1 MPDNQFN
8 PGPYG
13 SASTSYSS
21 ASGPNPQS
29 APSAATTWASP
40 GQNAGILPPTDQ
52 KSLIS
57 KPGLGLSVFW
67 LVLGLITLAVGA
79 GLASLNLTDA
89 TLPSLSSFSPG
100 TSKSAQLE
108 ANRTYAFY
116 AASTKLDSARKTSCV
131 VSGPDGYSPTVTNAN
146 SSEELQL
153 NRSYY
158 KVATFSPN
166 KSGSYSFACSN
177 PNLDRADVFAIADIT
192 DTTTVTS
199 SNDLIYARIFVGAGA
214 FLGLV
219 GLGLGIFG
227 VIALIRKLKARRN
240 FTDGLPAQ
248 GEDSASA
255 SSGAFSSYVP
265 TTPGQDPLGF
275 QAPGVAYQGPGA
287 ADAAAASQWAAA
299 GAGAGAAAAP
309 QWGASQGQ
317 WEAQAQAS
325 QAQASQAQASQA
337 QAFQAQSFQ
346 AQSSPAAQSQASAP
360 EVQAS
365 AQSSHSSAQ
374 AASAHSAPQAPNPYV
389 TAQAQQAPAS
399 QNTQAKGHAQPAQ
412 PARPA
417 QPAQPQANPYVTAHA
432 QPGQPIEVYGQQATQ
447 PLNPYLTQPQ
457 PQAQAQAQASVAQS
471 AAQAGSPAG
480 AQVGTPAGAHA
491 GSPAAAQGNAQA
503 GAQGNAQAGAQ
514 TGSPAGAQNQNAA
527 GYWPVPNFAPS
538 DQAAQPSAAQPGQPS
553 QFGQFGQ
560 PDQFGQPAQ
569 APQGYGQVP
578 QGYGQPVQGYGQIP
592 QGYGQAQSAQQ
603 PQSYTQP
610 AQPAQ
615 APQVPQG
622 YGQAQPGQSAQPGQ
636 PVHGYGQP
644 VQPGQPIEV
653 YGQQATQP
661 LNPYLTQPQPQPQ
674 PQAQPS
680 VAPSAAQAPQGY
692 GRPVQGYGQ
701 VPQGYGQVPQGYGQP
716 VQQPAQVPEVNQL
729 EHPNQPGR
737 PTQPLEPT
745 NDTRVIAS
753 PTDTNQVVFEP
764 ANPVSKPAA
773 SQPATSQQAGA
784 NEEVEETDQ
793 RPVDAMYTDPTRVI
807 STTEAANRHN

>member
-40 GQNAGILPPTDQ
+40 GQNAGILPPTNQ
-52 KSLIS
+52 KSLIG

-177 PNLDRADVFAIADIT
+177 PNLDRADVFAIADVT

-255 SSGAFSSYVP
+255 SSGAFSGYVP
-265 TTPGQDPLGF
+265 TTPGQAPLGF
-275 QAPGVAYQGPGA
+275 QAQGVASQGVASQGP
-287 ADAAAASQWAAA
+287 DAAAASQWAAA
-299 GAGAGAAAAP
+299 GAGAAGTAAATAGTAATAAP

-317 WEAQAQAS
+317 WEAQAQSS
-325 QAQASQAQASQA
+325 QTQA
-337 QAFQAQSFQ
+337 FQ
-346 AQSSPAAQSQASAP
+346 AQSSPAAQSQASA
-360 EVQAS
+360 
-365 AQSSHSSAQ
+365 QSSNSSAQ

-389 TAQAQQAPAS
+389 TVQAQPG
-399 QNTQAKGHAQPAQ
+399 QNV
-412 PARPA
+412 
-417 QPAQPQANPYVTAHA
+417 QPAQPQANPYVTVQA
-432 QPGQPIEVYGQQATQ
+432 QQA
-447 PLNPYLTQPQ
+447 P
-457 PQAQAQAQASVAQS
+457 AS
-471 AAQAGSPAG
+471 
-480 AQVGTPAGAHA
+480 
-491 GSPAAAQGNAQA
+491 
-503 GAQGNAQAGAQ
+503 
-514 TGSPAGAQNQNAA
+514 
-527 GYWPVPNFAPS
+527 
-538 DQAAQPSAAQPGQPS
+538 
-553 QFGQFGQ
+553 
-560 PDQFGQPAQ
+560 QPAQ
-569 APQGYGQVP
+569 PQSY
-578 QGYGQPVQGYGQIP
+578 
-592 QGYGQAQSAQQ
+592 AQSAQ
-603 PQSYTQP
+603 P
-610 AQPAQ
+610 AQPQ
-615 APQVPQG
+615 ANP
-622 YGQAQPGQSAQPGQ
+622 YITAQAQPGQN
-636 PVHGYGQP
+636 

-661 LNPYLTQPQPQPQ
+661 LNPYLTQPQAQAQASVAQSAAQAGTPAGTQVGTPAGAQAGSPAGAQGQNAAGYWPVPNFAPSGQAGQPSQPDQFGQPGQAGQPTQVSQGYGQVPQGYGQPVQPQSYAQSAQPAQAPQVPQGYGQAQPGQPIEVYGQQATQPLNPYLTQLQPQTQPQ

-701 VPQGYGQVPQGYGQP
+701 VPQGYGQAQP
-716 VQQPAQVPEVNQL
+716 VQPAQSVQQPAQVPGVSQL

-807 STTEAANRHN
+807 STTEAANRYN

>member
-13 SASTSYSS
+13 AASTSYSS

-100 TSKSAQLE
+100 TSKSTQLE

-116 AASTKLDSARKTSCV
+116 AASTKLDSARQTSCV
-131 VSGPDGYSPTVTNAN
+131 VSGPDGYSPTVTTT
-146 SSEELQL
+146 SGEELKVS
-153 NRSYY
+153 RSYY

-166 KSGSYSFACSN
+166 KSGSYSFACSHPAN
-177 PNLDRADVFAIADIT
+177 IDRADVFAIADIT

-248 GEDSASA
+248 SEDSASA
-255 SSGAFSSYVP
+255 SSGAFSGYVP

-275 QAPGVAYQGPGA
+275 QAQGVASQAPGVASQAQGVAPQGP
-287 ADAAAASQWAAA
+287 DAAAASQWAAA
-299 GAGAGAAAAP
+299 GAGAAGTAAAAAP
-309 QWGASQGQ
+309 QWGAPQGQ
-317 WEAQAQAS
+317 WAAQAQSS
-325 QAQASQAQASQA
+325 QTQSSQT
-337 QAFQAQSFQ
+337 
-346 AQSSPAAQSQASAP
+346 QSSPAAQSQASA
-360 EVQAS
+360 
-365 AQSSHSSAQ
+365 QSSNSSAQ

-389 TAQAQQAPAS
+389 TVQAQSGQNVQPAQPQANPYVTVQPQQAPAS
-399 QNTQAKGHAQPAQ
+399 HNTQAKGHAQPAQ
-412 PARPA
+412 PA
-417 QPAQPQANPYVTAHA
+417 QPQANPYITAQA
-432 QPGQPIEVYGQQATQ
+432 QPGQNVQPGQPIEVYGQQATQ

-457 PQAQAQAQASVAQS
+457 PQAQAQAQAQASVAQS
-471 AAQAGSPAG
+471 AAQAGTPAG
-480 AQVGTPAGAHA
+480 TQVGTPAGA
-491 GSPAAAQGNAQA
+491 QA
-503 GAQGNAQAGAQ
+503 
-514 TGSPAGAQNQNAA
+514 GSPAGAQGQNAA

-538 DQAAQPSAAQPGQPS
+538 DQAAQPSQPGQA
-553 QFGQFGQ
+553 GQ
-560 PDQFGQPAQ
+560 PTQ
-569 APQGYGQVP
+569 ASQGYGQVP
-578 QGYGQPVQGYGQIP
+578 QGYDQPVQPPANPYVTA
-592 QGYGQAQSAQQ
+592 QAQQAPASQPAQ
-603 PQSYTQP
+603 PQSYTQS

-622 YGQAQPGQSAQPGQ
+622 YGQLQPGQ

-661 LNPYLTQPQPQPQ
+661 LNPYLTQPQ
-674 PQAQPS
+674 AQPS
-680 VAPSAAQAPQGY
+680 VVPSAAQAAQGY
-692 GRPVQGYGQ
+692 GQQVQGYAQPVQGYGQ
-701 VPQGYGQVPQGYGQP
+701 VPQGYSRPAQP
-716 VQQPAQVPEVNQL
+716 VQQPTQVPGVSQL

-737 PTQPLEPT
+737 PTQPLQPT

-764 ANPVSKPAA
+764 AKSVSKPAA
-773 SQPATSQQAGA
+773 SQSPVSEHTGA

-807 STTEAANRHN
+807 STTEAANRYN

>member
-40 GQNAGILPPTDQ
+40 GQNAGILPPTNQ
-52 KSLIS
+52 KSLIG

-199 SNDLIYARIFVGAGA
+199 SNDLIYARIFVGVGI

-227 VIALIRKLKARRN
+227 VIALARKLKARRN
-240 FTDGLPAQ
+240 FTDGLPTQ
-248 GEDSASA
+248 GGDSTSA
-255 SSGAFSSYVP
+255 SSGAFNGYVP

-275 QAPGVAYQGPGA
+275 QAQGVAPQGP
-287 ADAAAASQWAAA
+287 DAAAASQWAAA
-299 GAGAGAAAAP
+299 GAGAAGTAAAAAP
-309 QWGASQGQ
+309 QWGAPQGQ
-317 WEAQAQAS
+317 WAAQAQSS
-325 QAQASQAQASQA
+325 QTQA
-337 QAFQAQSFQ
+337 FQ
-346 AQSSPAAQSQASAP
+346 AQSSPAAQSQASA
-360 EVQAS
+360 
-365 AQSSHSSAQ
+365 QSSNSSAQ

-389 TAQAQQAPAS
+389 TVQAQS
-399 QNTQAKGHAQPAQ
+399 GQNV
-412 PARPA
+412 
-417 QPAQPQANPYVTAHA
+417 QPAQPQANPYITAQA
-432 QPGQPIEVYGQQATQ
+432 QPGQNVQPGQPIEVYGQQATQ

-471 AAQAGSPAG
+471 AAQAGTPAG
-480 AQVGTPAGAHA
+480 TQVGTPAGA
-491 GSPAAAQGNAQA
+491 QA
-503 GAQGNAQAGAQ
+503 
-514 TGSPAGAQNQNAA
+514 GSPAGAQGQNAA

-538 DQAAQPSAAQPGQPS
+538 DQAAQPSQPGQS
-553 QFGQFGQ
+553 GQ
-560 PDQFGQPAQ
+560 PGQAGQPTQ
-569 APQGYGQVP
+569 ASQGYGQVP
-578 QGYGQPVQGYGQIP
+578 QGYGQPVQP
-592 QGYGQAQSAQQ
+592 QANPYVTAQAQQAPASQPAQAQSYAQ
-603 PQSYTQP
+603 S

-622 YGQAQPGQSAQPGQ
+622 YGQA
-636 PVHGYGQP
+636 
-644 VQPGQPIEV
+644 QPGQPIEV

-674 PQAQPS
+674 PQPS
-680 VAPSAAQAPQGY
+680 VVPSAAQAPQGY
-692 GRPVQGYGQ
+692 GRPAQPG
-701 VPQGYGQVPQGYGQP
+701 QGYGQVPQGYGQP
-716 VQQPAQVPEVNQL
+716 AQPAQPVQQPAQVPGVSQL

-737 PTQPLEPT
+737 PTQPLQPT

-753 PTDTNQVVFEP
+753 PTDTTQVVFEP
-764 ANPVSKPAA
+764 ANPVSKSPA
-773 SQPATSQQAGA
+773 SQSAVSQQAGA

-807 STTEAANRHN
+807 STTEAANRYN

>member
-116 AASTKLDSARKTSCV
+116 AASTKLDSARQTSCV
-131 VSGPDGYSPTVTNAN
+131 VSGPDGYSPTVTKAN
-146 SSEELQL
+146 SSEELKVS
-153 NRSYY
+153 RSYY

-227 VIALIRKLKARRN
+227 VIALVRKLKARRN

-255 SSGAFSSYVP
+255 SSGAFSGYVP
-265 TTPGQDPLGF
+265 TTPGQAPLGY
-275 QAPGVAYQGPGA
+275 QAPGVASQGP
-287 ADAAAASQWAAA
+287 DAAAASQWAAA
-299 GAGAGAAAAP
+299 GAGAAGTAAAAAP
-309 QWGASQGQ
+309 QWGAPQGQ
-317 WEAQAQAS
+317 WAAQAQSS
-325 QAQASQAQASQA
+325 QT
-337 QAFQAQSFQ
+337 
-346 AQSSPAAQSQASAP
+346 QSSPAAQSQASA
-360 EVQAS
+360 
-365 AQSSHSSAQ
+365 QSSNSSAQ

-389 TAQAQQAPAS
+389 TAQPQTNPYVTPQAQQAPAS
-399 QNTQAKGHAQPAQ
+399 QPAQ
-412 PARPA
+412 PQSYAQSAQPA
-417 QPAQPQANPYVTAHA
+417 QPAQPQANPYITA
-432 QPGQPIEVYGQQATQ
+432 
-447 PLNPYLTQPQ
+447 
-457 PQAQAQAQASVAQS
+457 
-471 AAQAGSPAG
+471 
-480 AQVGTPAGAHA
+480 
-491 GSPAAAQGNAQA
+491 
-503 GAQGNAQAGAQ
+503 
-514 TGSPAGAQNQNAA
+514 
-527 GYWPVPNFAPS
+527 
-538 DQAAQPSAAQPGQPS
+538 
-553 QFGQFGQ
+553 
-560 PDQFGQPAQ
+560 
-569 APQGYGQVP
+569 
-578 QGYGQPVQGYGQIP
+578 
-592 QGYGQAQSAQQ
+592 
-603 PQSYTQP
+603 
-610 AQPAQ
+610 
-615 APQVPQG
+615 
-622 YGQAQPGQSAQPGQ
+622 QAQPGQN
-636 PVHGYGQP
+636 

-661 LNPYLTQPQPQPQ
+661 LNPYLTQPQAQAQAQAQAPQVPQGYGQAQASVAQSAAQAGTPAGTQVGTPAGAHAGSPAGAQGQNAAGYWPVPNFTPSDQAAQPGQPGQAGQPTQASQGYGQVPQGYGQPVQPPANPYVTAQAQQAPASQTAQPQSYTQSAQPAQAPQVPQGYGQAQPGQNVQPGQPIEVYGQQATQPLNPYLTQ

-692 GRPVQGYGQ
+692 GRPAQPGQGYGQ
-701 VPQGYGQVPQGYGQP
+701 VPQGYGQAQP
-716 VQQPAQVPEVNQL
+716 VQPAQSVQQPAQVPGVSQL

-737 PTQPLEPT
+737 PTQPLQPT

-753 PTDTNQVVFEP
+753 PTDTTQVVFEP
-764 ANPVSKPAA
+764 ANPVSKSPVSQTAA
-773 SQPATSQQAGA
+773 SQQAGA

-807 STTEAANRHN
+807 STTEAANRYN

>member
-116 AASTKLDSARKTSCV
+116 AASTKLDSARQTSCV

-146 SSEELQL
+146 SSEELKVS
-153 NRSYY
+153 RSYY

-219 GLGLGIFG
+219 GLGLSIFG
-227 VIALIRKLKARRN
+227 VIALVRKLKARRN

-255 SSGAFSSYVP
+255 SSGAFSGYVP
-265 TTPGQDPLGF
+265 TTPGQAPLEF
-275 QAPGVAYQGPGA
+275 QAQGVASQGP
-287 ADAAAASQWAAA
+287 DAAAASQWAAA
-299 GAGAGAAAAP
+299 GAGAAGTAAAAAP
-309 QWGASQGQ
+309 QWGAPQGQ
-317 WEAQAQAS
+317 WAAQAQSS
-325 QAQASQAQASQA
+325 QT
-337 QAFQAQSFQ
+337 
-346 AQSSPAAQSQASAP
+346 QSSPAAQSQASA
-360 EVQAS
+360 
-365 AQSSHSSAQ
+365 QSSNSSAQ

-389 TAQAQQAPAS
+389 TAQAQS
-399 QNTQAKGHAQPAQ
+399 GQNGQPAH
-412 PARPA
+412 
-417 QPAQPQANPYVTAHA
+417 PQANPYVTAQA
-432 QPGQPIEVYGQQATQ
+432 QQAPASQTAQPQSYAQSTQPAQAQANPYITAQAQPGQNVQPGQPIEVYGQQATQ

-471 AAQAGSPAG
+471 AAQAGTPAG
-480 AQVGTPAGAHA
+480 TQVGTPAGAQA
-491 GSPAAAQGNAQA
+491 GAPATAQGNAQA
-503 GAQGNAQAGAQ
+503 G
-514 TGSPAGAQNQNAA
+514 SPAGAQGQNAA

-538 DQAAQPSAAQPGQPS
+538 DQAAQP
-553 QFGQFGQ
+553 GQFGQ
-560 PDQFGQPAQ
+560 LDQFGQTAQ

-578 QGYGQPVQGYGQIP
+578 QGYGQPVQP
-592 QGYGQAQSAQQ
+592 QANPYVTTQAQQAPASQTAQ
-603 PQSYTQP
+603 PQSYAQS

-622 YGQAQPGQSAQPGQ
+622 YGQAQPGQN
-636 PVHGYGQP
+636 

-674 PQAQPS
+674 PQTQPS
-680 VAPSAAQAPQGY
+680 VVPSAAQAPQGY
-692 GRPVQGYGQ
+692 GRPAQPGQGYGQ
-701 VPQGYGQVPQGYGQP
+701 VPQGYGQVPQGYGQAQP
-716 VQQPAQVPEVNQL
+716 VQPAQSVQQPAQVPGVSQL

-737 PTQPLEPT
+737 PTQPLQPT

-753 PTDTNQVVFEP
+753 PTDTAQVVFEP
-764 ANPVSKPAA
+764 ANPVYKSPA
-773 SQPATSQQAGA
+773 SQSAASQQAGA

-807 STTEAANRHN
+807 STTEAANRYN

>member
-40 GQNAGILPPTDQ
+40 GQNAGILPPTNQ
-52 KSLIS
+52 KSLIG

-131 VSGPDGYSPTVTNAN
+131 VSGPDGYSPTVTTT
-146 SSEELQL
+146 SGEELEVS
-153 NRSYY
+153 RSYY

-199 SNDLIYARIFVGAGA
+199 SNDLIYARIFVGTGA
-214 FLGLV
+214 FLGLL

-227 VIALIRKLKARRN
+227 VIALVRKLKARRN
-240 FTDGLPAQ
+240 FTDGLPTQ
-248 GEDSASA
+248 GGDSTSA
-255 SSGAFSSYVP
+255 SSGAFNGYVP
-265 TTPGQDPLGF
+265 TTPGQAPLEF
-275 QAPGVAYQGPGA
+275 QAQGVASQGP
-287 ADAAAASQWAAA
+287 DAAAASQWAAA
-299 GAGAGAAAAP
+299 GAGAAGTAGATAGTAATAAP

-317 WEAQAQAS
+317 WEAQAQSS
-325 QAQASQAQASQA
+325 QTQA
-337 QAFQAQSFQ
+337 FQ
-346 AQSSPAAQSQASAP
+346 AQSSPAAQSQASA
-360 EVQAS
+360 
-365 AQSSHSSAQ
+365 QSSNSSAQ

-389 TAQAQQAPAS
+389 TVQAQPQTNPYLTPQAQQAPAS
-399 QNTQAKGHAQPAQ
+399 QPAQ
-412 PARPA
+412 PQSYAQSA
-417 QPAQPQANPYVTAHA
+417 QPAQPQANPYITA
-432 QPGQPIEVYGQQATQ
+432 
-447 PLNPYLTQPQ
+447 
-457 PQAQAQAQASVAQS
+457 
-471 AAQAGSPAG
+471 
-480 AQVGTPAGAHA
+480 
-491 GSPAAAQGNAQA
+491 
-503 GAQGNAQAGAQ
+503 
-514 TGSPAGAQNQNAA
+514 
-527 GYWPVPNFAPS
+527 
-538 DQAAQPSAAQPGQPS
+538 
-553 QFGQFGQ
+553 
-560 PDQFGQPAQ
+560 
-569 APQGYGQVP
+569 
-578 QGYGQPVQGYGQIP
+578 
-592 QGYGQAQSAQQ
+592 
-603 PQSYTQP
+603 
-610 AQPAQ
+610 
-615 APQVPQG
+615 
-622 YGQAQPGQSAQPGQ
+622 QAQPGQN
-636 PVHGYGQP
+636 

-661 LNPYLTQPQPQPQ
+661 LNPYLTQPQAQPQ
-674 PQAQPS
+674 TQPS

-692 GRPVQGYGQ
+692 GRPAQPGQGYGQ
-701 VPQGYGQVPQGYGQP
+701 VPQGYGQAQP
-716 VQQPAQVPEVNQL
+716 VQPAQSVQQPAQVPGVSQL

-737 PTQPLEPT
+737 PTQPLQPT

-753 PTDTNQVVFEP
+753 PTDTTQVVFEP
-764 ANPVSKPAA
+764 ANPVSKSPA
-773 SQPATSQQAGA
+773 SQSAASQQAGA

-807 STTEAANRHN
+807 STTEAANRYN

>member
-13 SASTSYSS
+13 AASTSYSS

-100 TSKSAQLE
+100 TSKSTQLE

-219 GLGLGIFG
+219 GLGLSIFG
-227 VIALIRKLKARRN
+227 VIALARKLKARRN

-248 GEDSASA
+248 SEDSASA
-255 SSGAFSSYVP
+255 SSGAFSGYVP

-275 QAPGVAYQGPGA
+275 QAQGVSSQAQGVAPQGP
-287 ADAAAASQWAAA
+287 DAAAASQWAAA
-299 GAGAGAAAAP
+299 GAGAAGTAAAAAP
-309 QWGASQGQ
+309 QWGAPQGQ
-317 WEAQAQAS
+317 WAAQAQS
-325 QAQASQAQASQA
+325 SP
-337 QAFQAQSFQ
+337 

-365 AQSSHSSAQ
+365 APEASAPQAFAPQGQASAQSSNSSAQ
-374 AASAHSAPQAPNPYV
+374 AASAHSAPQVPNPYVTVQPQPGQPIEAYGQQATQPLNPYV
-389 TAQAQQAPAS
+389 TAQAPQVPQGYG
-399 QNTQAKGHAQPAQ
+399 QAQPGQ
-412 PARPA
+412 
-417 QPAQPQANPYVTAHA
+417 NV

-457 PQAQAQAQASVAQS
+457 PQAQAQAQAQASVTQS
-471 AAQAGSPAG
+471 AAQAGTPAG
-480 AQVGTPAGAHA
+480 TQVGTPAGAHA
-491 GSPAAAQGNAQA
+491 GSPATAQGNAQA
-503 GAQGNAQAGAQ
+503 GSLAGAK
-514 TGSPAGAQNQNAA
+514 GQNAA

-538 DQAAQPSAAQPGQPS
+538 DQAAQP
-553 QFGQFGQ
+553 GQ
-560 PDQFGQPAQ
+560 PDQAGQPTQ
-569 APQGYGQVP
+569 ASQGYGQVP
-578 QGYGQPVQGYGQIP
+578 QGYGQPVQP
-592 QGYGQAQSAQQ
+592 QVNPYVTPQAQQAPAS
-603 PQSYTQP
+603 QP

-615 APQVPQG
+615 PQGYPQAAQPTAPQVPQG
-622 YGQAQPGQSAQPGQ
+622 YGQVQPGQ

-644 VQPGQPIEV
+644 VQPGQPIEA

-661 LNPYLTQPQPQPQ
+661 LNPYLTQPQPQAQ
-674 PQAQPS
+674 AQVQAQPS
-680 VAPSAAQAPQGY
+680 VVPSAAQAAQAAQGY
-692 GRPVQGYGQ
+692 GQQVQGYAQQAQPVQGYA
-701 VPQGYGQVPQGYGQP
+701 QP
-716 VQQPAQVPEVNQL
+716 VQQPAQVPGVSQL

-737 PTQPLEPT
+737 PTQPLQPT

-764 ANPVSKPAA
+764 ANPVSKSPASQPAA
-773 SQPATSQQAGA
+773 SQQADA

-807 STTEAANRHN
+807 STTEAANRYN

>member
-248 GEDSASA
+248 GGDSASA
-255 SSGAFSSYVP
+255 SSGAFNGYVP
-265 TTPGQDPLGF
+265 TTPGQAPLGY
-275 QAPGVAYQGPGA
+275 QAPGVASQGP
-287 ADAAAASQWAAA
+287 DAAAASQWAAA
-299 GAGAGAAAAP
+299 SAGAAGTAAAAAP
-309 QWGASQGQ
+309 QWGAPQGQ
-317 WEAQAQAS
+317 WAAQAQS
-325 QAQASQAQASQA
+325 SPT
-337 QAFQAQSFQ
+337 
-346 AQSSPAAQSQASAP
+346 QSSPAAQSQASA
-360 EVQAS
+360 
-365 AQSSHSSAQ
+365 QSSNSSAQ

-389 TAQAQQAPAS
+389 TVQAQPQTNPYLTPQAQQAPAS
-399 QNTQAKGHAQPAQ
+399 QPAQ
-412 PARPA
+412 PQSYAQSA
-417 QPAQPQANPYVTAHA
+417 QPAQPQANPYITAQA
-432 QPGQPIEVYGQQATQ
+432 QPGQNVQPGQPIEVYGQQATQ

-457 PQAQAQAQASVAQS
+457 PQVQAQAQAQASVAQS
-471 AAQAGSPAG
+471 AAQAGTPAG
-480 AQVGTPAGAHA
+480 TQVGTPAGA
-491 GSPAAAQGNAQA
+491 QA
-503 GAQGNAQAGAQ
+503 
-514 TGSPAGAQNQNAA
+514 GSPAGAQGQNAA

-538 DQAAQPSAAQPGQPS
+538 DQAAQPSQP
-553 QFGQFGQ
+553 GQFGQ

-578 QGYGQPVQGYGQIP
+578 QGYGQPLQP
-592 QGYGQAQSAQQ
+592 QANPYVTAQAQQAPASQPAQ
-603 PQSYTQP
+603 PQSYAHS

-622 YGQAQPGQSAQPGQ
+622 YGQVQPGQGAQPGQ
-636 PVHGYGQP
+636 PVHGYGQS

-661 LNPYLTQPQPQPQ
+661 LNPYLTQPQAQ

-680 VAPSAAQAPQGY
+680 VASSAAQAPQGY
-692 GRPVQGYGQ
+692 GRPTHPGQGYGQ
-701 VPQGYGQVPQGYGQP
+701 VPQGYGQAQP
-716 VQQPAQVPEVNQL
+716 VQPAQSVQQPAQVPGVSQL

-737 PTQPLEPT
+737 PTQPLQPT

-753 PTDTNQVVFEP
+753 PTDTTQVVFEP
-764 ANPVSKPAA
+764 ANPVSKSPVSQTAA
-773 SQPATSQQAGA
+773 SQQAGA

-807 STTEAANRHN
+807 STTEAANRYN

>member
-29 APSAATTWASP
+29 APSAATTWAPP
-40 GQNAGILPPTDQ
+40 GQSAGILPPTDQ
-52 KSLIS
+52 KSLIG

-116 AASTKLDSARKTSCV
+116 AASTKLDSARQTSCV

-177 PNLDRADVFAIADIT
+177 PNLDRADVFAIADVT

-255 SSGAFSSYVP
+255 SSGAFSGYVP
-265 TTPGQDPLGF
+265 TTPGQAPLGY
-275 QAPGVAYQGPGA
+275 QAPGVASQGP
-287 ADAAAASQWAAA
+287 DAAAASQWAAA
-299 GAGAGAAAAP
+299 GAGAAGTAAAAAP
-309 QWGASQGQ
+309 QWGAPQGQ
-317 WEAQAQAS
+317 WAAQAQSS
-325 QAQASQAQASQA
+325 QT
-337 QAFQAQSFQ
+337 
-346 AQSSPAAQSQASAP
+346 QSSPAAQSQASA
-360 EVQAS
+360 
-365 AQSSHSSAQ
+365 QSSNSSAQ

-389 TAQAQQAPAS
+389 TVQPQTNPYVTPQAQQAPAS
-399 QNTQAKGHAQPAQ
+399 QTAQPQSYAQSAQ
-412 PARPA
+412 PVQSA
-417 QPAQPQANPYVTAHA
+417 QPAQPQANPYITAPA
-432 QPGQPIEVYGQQATQ
+432 QPGQNVQPGQPIEVYGQQATQ

-457 PQAQAQAQASVAQS
+457 PQAQAQAQAQASVAQS
-471 AAQAGSPAG
+471 AAQAGTPAG
-480 AQVGTPAGAHA
+480 TQVGTPAGAQA
-491 GSPAAAQGNAQA
+491 GAPATAQGNAQA
-503 GAQGNAQAGAQ
+503 G
-514 TGSPAGAQNQNAA
+514 SPAGAQGQNAA

-538 DQAAQPSAAQPGQPS
+538 DQAAQPGQPGQA
-553 QFGQFGQ
+553 GQ
-560 PDQFGQPAQ
+560 PTQ
-569 APQGYGQVP
+569 ASQGYGQVP
-578 QGYGQPVQGYGQIP
+578 QGYGQPVQP
-592 QGYGQAQSAQQ
+592 QANPYVTAQAQQAPASQPAQ
-603 PQSYTQP
+603 PQSYAQS

-622 YGQAQPGQSAQPGQ
+622 YGQAQPGQS
-636 PVHGYGQP
+636 

-661 LNPYLTQPQPQPQ
+661 LNPYFTQPQPQ

-692 GRPVQGYGQ
+692 GRPAQPGQGYGQ
-701 VPQGYGQVPQGYGQP
+701 VPQGYGQAQP
-716 VQQPAQVPEVNQL
+716 VQPAQSVQQPAQVPGVSQL

-737 PTQPLEPT
+737 PTQPLQPT

-753 PTDTNQVVFEP
+753 PTDTTQVVFEP
-764 ANPVSKPAA
+764 ANPVSKSPA
-773 SQPATSQQAGA
+773 SQSAASQQAGA

-793 RPVDAMYTDPTRVI
+793 RPMDAMYTDPTRVI
-807 STTEAANRHN
+807 STTEAANRYN

>member
-52 KSLIS
+52 KSLIG

-219 GLGLGIFG
+219 GLGLSIFG

-248 GEDSASA
+248 GGDSASA
-255 SSGAFSSYVP
+255 SSGAFNGYVP
-265 TTPGQDPLGF
+265 TTPGQAPLEF
-275 QAPGVAYQGPGA
+275 QAQGVASQGP
-287 ADAAAASQWAAA
+287 DTAAASQWAAA
-299 GAGAGAAAAP
+299 GAGAAGTAAAAAP
-309 QWGASQGQ
+309 QWGAPQGQ
-317 WEAQAQAS
+317 WAAQAQSS
-325 QAQASQAQASQA
+325 QTQA
-337 QAFQAQSFQ
+337 FQ
-346 AQSSPAAQSQASAP
+346 AQSSPAAQSQASA
-360 EVQAS
+360 
-365 AQSSHSSAQ
+365 QSSNSSAQ

-389 TAQAQQAPAS
+389 TVQPQTNPYVTAQAQQAPAS
-399 QNTQAKGHAQPAQ
+399 Q
-412 PARPA
+412 
-417 QPAQPQANPYVTAHA
+417 PAQPQSY
-432 QPGQPIEVYGQQATQ
+432 
-447 PLNPYLTQPQ
+447 
-457 PQAQAQAQASVAQS
+457 AQS
-471 AAQAGSPAG
+471 
-480 AQVGTPAGAHA
+480 
-491 GSPAAAQGNAQA
+491 
-503 GAQGNAQAGAQ
+503 
-514 TGSPAGAQNQNAA
+514 
-527 GYWPVPNFAPS
+527 
-538 DQAAQPSAAQPGQPS
+538 
-553 QFGQFGQ
+553 
-560 PDQFGQPAQ
+560 
-569 APQGYGQVP
+569 
-578 QGYGQPVQGYGQIP
+578 
-592 QGYGQAQSAQQ
+592 
-603 PQSYTQP
+603 

-622 YGQAQPGQSAQPGQ
+622 YGQAQPGQN
-636 PVHGYGQP
+636 

-661 LNPYLTQPQPQPQ
+661 LNPYLTQPQA
-674 PQAQPS
+674 QAQAQAQAPQVPQGYGQAQAS
-680 VAPSAAQAPQGY
+680 VAQSAAQAGTPAGTQVGTPAGAHAGSPATAQGNAQAGSPAGAQGQNAAGY
-692 GRPVQGYGQ
+692 WPVPNFAPSDQAAQPSQPGQ
-701 VPQGYGQVPQGYGQP
+701 AGQPIQASQGYGQVPQGYGQP
-716 VQQPAQVPEVNQL
+716 VQPQANPYVTTQAQQAPASQTAQPQSYAQSAQPAQAPQVPQGYGQAQPGQNVQPGQPIEVYGQQATQPLNPYLTQPQAQPSVVPSAAQAPQGYGRPAQPGQGYGQVPQGYGQPAQPAKPVQQPAQVPGVSQL

-737 PTQPLEPT
+737 PTQPLQPT

-753 PTDTNQVVFEP
+753 PTDTTQVVFEP
-764 ANPVSKPAA
+764 ANPVSKTAA
-773 SQPATSQQAGA
+773 SQPDASQQAGA

-807 STTEAANRHN
+807 STTEAANRYN

>member
-29 APSAATTWASP
+29 APSAATTWAPP

-116 AASTKLDSARKTSCV
+116 AASTKLDSARQTSCV
-131 VSGPDGYSPTVTNAN
+131 VSGPDGYSPTVTKAN
-146 SSEELQL
+146 SSEELKVS
-153 NRSYY
+153 RSYY

-166 KSGSYSFACSN
+166 KSGSYSFACSH

-219 GLGLGIFG
+219 GLGLSIFG

-248 GEDSASA
+248 GGDSASA
-255 SSGAFSSYVP
+255 SSGAFNGYVP
-265 TTPGQDPLGF
+265 TTPGQAPLEF
-275 QAPGVAYQGPGA
+275 QAQGVASQGP
-287 ADAAAASQWAAA
+287 DAAAASQWAAA
-299 GAGAGAAAAP
+299 GAGAAGTAAAAAGTAAAAAP
-309 QWGASQGQ
+309 QWGAPQGQ
-317 WEAQAQAS
+317 WAAQAQSS
-325 QAQASQAQASQA
+325 QT
-337 QAFQAQSFQ
+337 
-346 AQSSPAAQSQASAP
+346 QSSPAAQSQASA
-360 EVQAS
+360 
-365 AQSSHSSAQ
+365 QSSNSSAQ

-389 TAQAQQAPAS
+389 TVQAQPQTNPYLTPQAQQAPAS
-399 QNTQAKGHAQPAQ
+399 QPAQ
-412 PARPA
+412 PQSYAQSA
-417 QPAQPQANPYVTAHA
+417 QPAQPQANPYITAQA
-432 QPGQPIEVYGQQATQ
+432 QPGQNVQPGQPIEVYGQQATQ

-457 PQAQAQAQASVAQS
+457 PQAQAQASVAQS
-471 AAQAGSPAG
+471 AAQAGTPAG
-480 AQVGTPAGAHA
+480 TQVGTPAGA
-491 GSPAAAQGNAQA
+491 QA
-503 GAQGNAQAGAQ
+503 
-514 TGSPAGAQNQNAA
+514 GSPAGAQGQNAA

-538 DQAAQPSAAQPGQPS
+538 DQAAQPSQPGQS
-553 QFGQFGQ
+553 GQ
-560 PDQFGQPAQ
+560 PGQAGQPTQ
-569 APQGYGQVP
+569 ASQGYGQVP
-578 QGYGQPVQGYGQIP
+578 QGYGQPVQP
-592 QGYGQAQSAQQ
+592 QANPYVTAQAQQAPASQPAQAQSYAQ
-603 PQSYTQP
+603 S

-622 YGQAQPGQSAQPGQ
+622 YGQA
-636 PVHGYGQP
+636 
-644 VQPGQPIEV
+644 QPGQPIEV

-674 PQAQPS
+674 PQPS
-680 VAPSAAQAPQGY
+680 VVPSAAQAPQGY
-692 GRPVQGYGQ
+692 GRPAQPG
-701 VPQGYGQVPQGYGQP
+701 QGYGQVPQGYGQP
-716 VQQPAQVPEVNQL
+716 AQPAQPVQQPAQVPGVSQL

-737 PTQPLEPT
+737 PTQPLQPT

-753 PTDTNQVVFEP
+753 PTDTTQVVFEP
-764 ANPVSKPAA
+764 ANPVSKSPA
-773 SQPATSQQAGA
+773 SQSAVSQQAGA

-807 STTEAANRHN
+807 STTEAANRYN

>member
-29 APSAATTWASP
+29 APSAATTWAPP
-40 GQNAGILPPTDQ
+40 GQSAGILPPTDQ
-52 KSLIS
+52 KSLIG

-248 GEDSASA
+248 GGDSASA
-255 SSGAFSSYVP
+255 SSGAFSGYVP
-265 TTPGQDPLGF
+265 TTPGQAPLGY
-275 QAPGVAYQGPGA
+275 QAPGVASQGP
-287 ADAAAASQWAAA
+287 DAAAASQWAAA
-299 GAGAGAAAAP
+299 GAGAAGTAAAAAP
-309 QWGASQGQ
+309 QWGAPQGQ
-317 WEAQAQAS
+317 WAAQAQSS
-325 QAQASQAQASQA
+325 QT
-337 QAFQAQSFQ
+337 
-346 AQSSPAAQSQASAP
+346 QSSPAAQSQASA
-360 EVQAS
+360 
-365 AQSSHSSAQ
+365 QSSNSSAQ

-389 TAQAQQAPAS
+389 TAQPQTNPYVTPQAQQAPAS
-399 QNTQAKGHAQPAQ
+399 QPAQ
-412 PARPA
+412 PQSYAQSAQPA
-417 QPAQPQANPYVTAHA
+417 QPAQPQANPYITA
-432 QPGQPIEVYGQQATQ
+432 
-447 PLNPYLTQPQ
+447 
-457 PQAQAQAQASVAQS
+457 
-471 AAQAGSPAG
+471 
-480 AQVGTPAGAHA
+480 
-491 GSPAAAQGNAQA
+491 
-503 GAQGNAQAGAQ
+503 
-514 TGSPAGAQNQNAA
+514 
-527 GYWPVPNFAPS
+527 
-538 DQAAQPSAAQPGQPS
+538 
-553 QFGQFGQ
+553 
-560 PDQFGQPAQ
+560 
-569 APQGYGQVP
+569 
-578 QGYGQPVQGYGQIP
+578 
-592 QGYGQAQSAQQ
+592 
-603 PQSYTQP
+603 
-610 AQPAQ
+610 
-615 APQVPQG
+615 
-622 YGQAQPGQSAQPGQ
+622 QAQPGQN
-636 PVHGYGQP
+636 

-661 LNPYLTQPQPQPQ
+661 LNPYLTQPQAQAQAQAQAPQVPQGYGQAQASVAQSAAQAGTPAGTQVGTPAGAHAGSPAGAQGQNAAGYWPVPNFTPSDQAAQPGQPGQAGQPTQASQGYGQVPQGYGQPVQPPANPYVTAQAQQAPASQTAQPQSYTQSAQPAQAPQVPQGYGQAQPGQNVQPGQPIEVYGQQATQPLNPYLTQ

-692 GRPVQGYGQ
+692 GRPAQPGQGYGQ
-701 VPQGYGQVPQGYGQP
+701 VPQGYGQAQP
-716 VQQPAQVPEVNQL
+716 VQPAQSVQQPAQVPGVSQL

-737 PTQPLEPT
+737 PTQPLQPT

-753 PTDTNQVVFEP
+753 PTDTTQVVFEP
-764 ANPVSKPAA
+764 ANPVSKSPVSQTAA
-773 SQPATSQQAGA
+773 SQQAGA

-793 RPVDAMYTDPTRVI
+793 RPMDAMYTDPTRVI
-807 STTEAANRHN
+807 STTEAANRYN

>member
-116 AASTKLDSARKTSCV
+116 AASTKLDSARQTSCV
-131 VSGPDGYSPTVTNAN
+131 VSGPDGYSPTVTTTT
-146 SSEELQL
+146 SSEELKVS
-153 NRSYY
+153 RSYY
-158 KVATFSPN
+158 KVATFSPS
-166 KSGSYSFACSN
+166 KSGSYSFACSHPAN
-177 PNLDRADVFAIADIT
+177 IDRADVFAIADIT

-255 SSGAFSSYVP
+255 SSGAFSGYVP
-265 TTPGQDPLGF
+265 TTPGQAPLGF
-275 QAPGVAYQGPGA
+275 QAQGVASQGP
-287 ADAAAASQWAAA
+287 DAAAASQWAAA
-299 GAGAGAAAAP
+299 GAGAAGTAAAAAP
-309 QWGASQGQ
+309 QWGAPQGQ
-317 WEAQAQAS
+317 WAAQTQSS
-325 QAQASQAQASQA
+325 QT
-337 QAFQAQSFQ
+337 
-346 AQSSPAAQSQASAP
+346 QSSPAAQSQASA
-360 EVQAS
+360 
-365 AQSSHSSAQ
+365 QSSNSSAQ

-389 TAQAQQAPAS
+389 TAQPQTNTYVTPQAQQAPPS

-412 PARPA
+412 PVQPAQPA
-417 QPAQPQANPYVTAHA
+417 QPAQPQANPYITAQA
-432 QPGQPIEVYGQQATQ
+432 QPGQNVQPGQPIEVYGQQATQ

-457 PQAQAQAQASVAQS
+457 LQAQAQAQAQASVAQS
-471 AAQAGSPAG
+471 AAQAGTPAG
-480 AQVGTPAGAHA
+480 TQVGTPAGAQA
-491 GSPAAAQGNAQA
+491 GSPAGSQG
-503 GAQGNAQAGAQ
+503 
-514 TGSPAGAQNQNAA
+514 QNAA

-538 DQAAQPSAAQPGQPS
+538 DQIAQPSQP
-553 QFGQFGQ
+553 GQFGQ
-560 PDQFGQPAQ
+560 PGQAGQPTQ
-569 APQGYGQVP
+569 ASQGYGQVP
-578 QGYGQPVQGYGQIP
+578 QGHGQPVQP
-592 QGYGQAQSAQQ
+592 QANPYVTAQAQQAPASQTAQ
-603 PQSYTQP
+603 PQSYAQS

-622 YGQAQPGQSAQPGQ
+622 YGQAQPGQN
-636 PVHGYGQP
+636 

-674 PQAQPS
+674 TQPS

-692 GRPVQGYGQ
+692 GRPAQPG
-701 VPQGYGQVPQGYGQP
+701 QGYGQVPQGYGQP
-716 VQQPAQVPEVNQL
+716 AQPAQPVQQPAQVPGVSQL

-737 PTQPLEPT
+737 PTQPLQPT

-753 PTDTNQVVFEP
+753 PTDTTQVVFEP
-764 ANPVSKPAA
+764 ANPVSKSPA
-773 SQPATSQQAGA
+773 SQSAASQQAGA

-793 RPVDAMYTDPTRVI
+793 RPMDAMYTDPTRVI
-807 STTEAANRHN
+807 STTEAANRYN

>member
-116 AASTKLDSARKTSCV
+116 AASTKLDSARQTSCV
-131 VSGPDGYSPTVTNAN
+131 VSGPDGYSPTVTKAN
-146 SSEELQL
+146 SSEELKVSR
-153 NRSYY
+153 NYY

-166 KSGSYSFACSN
+166 KSGSYSFACSH

-248 GEDSASA
+248 GGDSASA
-255 SSGAFSSYVP
+255 SSGAFNGYVP

-275 QAPGVAYQGPGA
+275 QAQGVASQGPGA
-287 ADAAAASQWAAA
+287 AGTGAASQWAAA
-299 GAGAGAAAAP
+299 GAGSAGTAATAAP
-309 QWGASQGQ
+309 QWGVPQGQ
-317 WEAQAQAS
+317 WEAQAQSS
-325 QAQASQAQASQA
+325 QTQA
-337 QAFQAQSFQ
+337 FQ
-346 AQSSPAAQSQASAP
+346 AQSSPAAQS
-360 EVQAS
+360 QAS

-389 TAQAQQAPAS
+389 TAQPQTNPYVTPQAQQAPAS
-399 QNTQAKGHAQPAQ
+399 QNAQAQGHAQPAQ
-412 PARPA
+412 PVQPA
-417 QPAQPQANPYVTAHA
+417 QPAQPQANPYITAQA

-457 PQAQAQAQASVAQS
+457 AQAQAQASVAQS

-480 AQVGTPAGAHA
+480 AQAGTPAGAHA
-491 GSPAAAQGNAQA
+491 GSPATAQGNAQ
-503 GAQGNAQAGAQ
+503 
-514 TGSPAGAQNQNAA
+514 AGAQNQNAA

-538 DQAAQPSAAQPGQPS
+538 DQAAQPGAAQPGQP
-553 QFGQFGQ
+553 GQFGQ

-603 PQSYTQP
+603 PQSYPQP

-644 VQPGQPIEV
+644 VQPGQPIEA

-661 LNPYLTQPQPQPQ
+661 LNPYLTQPQA
-674 PQAQPS
+674 QAQPS
-680 VAPSAAQAPQGY
+680 VAPSAAQAAQGY
-692 GRPVQGYGQ
+692 GQPVQGYGQ
-701 VPQGYGQVPQGYGQP
+701 VPQGYGQVPQGYGQAQPAQP
-716 VQQPAQVPEVNQL
+716 VQQPAQVPGVSQL

>member
-52 KSLIS
+52 KSLIG

-177 PNLDRADVFAIADIT
+177 PNLDRADIFAIADVT

-248 GEDSASA
+248 GGDSASA
-255 SSGAFSSYVP
+255 SSGAFNGYVP
-265 TTPGQDPLGF
+265 TTPGQAPLEF
-275 QAPGVAYQGPGA
+275 QAQGVASQGP
-287 ADAAAASQWAAA
+287 DAAAASQWAAA
-299 GAGAGAAAAP
+299 GAGTAGTAAAAAP
-309 QWGASQGQ
+309 QWGAPQGQ
-317 WEAQAQAS
+317 WAAQAQSS
-325 QAQASQAQASQA
+325 QT
-337 QAFQAQSFQ
+337 
-346 AQSSPAAQSQASAP
+346 QSSPAAQSQASA
-360 EVQAS
+360 
-365 AQSSHSSAQ
+365 QSSNSSAQ

-389 TAQAQQAPAS
+389 TVQAQS
-399 QNTQAKGHAQPAQ
+399 GQNV
-412 PARPA
+412 
-417 QPAQPQANPYVTAHA
+417 QPAQPQANPYVTVQAQPGQA
-432 QPGQPIEVYGQQATQ
+432 PQVPQGYGQAQPGQNGQPGQPIEVYGQQATQ

-457 PQAQAQAQASVAQS
+457 AQAQAQAQASVAQS
-471 AAQAGSPAG
+471 AAQAGTPAG
-480 AQVGTPAGAHA
+480 TQVGTPAGAQA
-491 GSPAAAQGNAQA
+491 GSPATAQGNAQA
-503 GAQGNAQAGAQ
+503 G
-514 TGSPAGAQNQNAA
+514 SPAGAQGQNAA

-538 DQAAQPSAAQPGQPS
+538 DQAAQPSQPGQA
-553 QFGQFGQ
+553 GQSGQAGQ
-560 PDQFGQPAQ
+560 PIQ
-569 APQGYGQVP
+569 ASQGYGQVP
-578 QGYGQPVQGYGQIP
+578 QGYGQPVQPPANPYVTA
-592 QGYGQAQSAQQ
+592 QAQQAPASQPAQ
-603 PQSYTQP
+603 PQSYAQS

-622 YGQAQPGQSAQPGQ
+622 YGQAQPGQN
-636 PVHGYGQP
+636 

-661 LNPYLTQPQPQPQ
+661 LNPYLTQPQAQ

-692 GRPVQGYGQ
+692 GRPAQPGQGYGQ
-701 VPQGYGQVPQGYGQP
+701 VPQGYSQP
-716 VQQPAQVPEVNQL
+716 AQSVQQPAQVPGVSQL

-737 PTQPLEPT
+737 PTQPLQPT

-753 PTDTNQVVFEP
+753 PTDTTQVVFEP
-764 ANPVSKPAA
+764 ANPVSKSPA
-773 SQPATSQQAGA
+773 SQSAVSQQAGA

-793 RPVDAMYTDPTRVI
+793 RPMDAMYTDPTRVI
-807 STTEAANRHN
+807 STTEAANRYN

>member
-40 GQNAGILPPTDQ
+40 GQNAGILPPTNQ
-52 KSLIS
+52 KSLIG

-177 PNLDRADVFAIADIT
+177 PNLDRADVFAIADVT

-248 GEDSASA
+248 GGDSASA
-255 SSGAFSSYVP
+255 SSGAFSGYVP
-265 TTPGQDPLGF
+265 TTPGQAPLGY
-275 QAPGVAYQGPGA
+275 QAPGVASQGVASQGP
-287 ADAAAASQWAAA
+287 DAAAASQWAAA
-299 GAGAGAAAAP
+299 GAGAAGTAAAAAP
-309 QWGASQGQ
+309 QWGAPQGQ
-317 WEAQAQAS
+317 WAA
-325 QAQASQAQASQA
+325 
-337 QAFQAQSFQ
+337 Q
-346 AQSSPAAQSQASAP
+346 AQSSQTQSSPATQS
-360 EVQAS
+360 QAS
-365 AQSSHSSAQ
+365 AQSSNSSAQ

-389 TAQAQQAPAS
+389 TVQAQSGQNVQPAQPQASPYVTVQPQQAPAS
-399 QNTQAKGHAQPAQ
+399 QPAQ
-412 PARPA
+412 PQSYVQSA
-417 QPAQPQANPYVTAHA
+417 QPAQPQANPYITA
-432 QPGQPIEVYGQQATQ
+432 
-447 PLNPYLTQPQ
+447 
-457 PQAQAQAQASVAQS
+457 
-471 AAQAGSPAG
+471 
-480 AQVGTPAGAHA
+480 
-491 GSPAAAQGNAQA
+491 
-503 GAQGNAQAGAQ
+503 
-514 TGSPAGAQNQNAA
+514 
-527 GYWPVPNFAPS
+527 
-538 DQAAQPSAAQPGQPS
+538 
-553 QFGQFGQ
+553 
-560 PDQFGQPAQ
+560 
-569 APQGYGQVP
+569 
-578 QGYGQPVQGYGQIP
+578 
-592 QGYGQAQSAQQ
+592 
-603 PQSYTQP
+603 
-610 AQPAQ
+610 
-615 APQVPQG
+615 
-622 YGQAQPGQSAQPGQ
+622 QAQPGQN
-636 PVHGYGQP
+636 

-661 LNPYLTQPQPQPQ
+661 LNPYLTQPQAQASAAQSAAQAGTPAGTQVGTPAGAQAGSPAGAQGQNAAGYWPVPNFAPSDQAAQPSQPGQAGQPTQVSQGYGQVPRGYGQPVQPQANPYVTAQAQQAPASQTAQPQSYAQSAQPAQAPQVPQGYGQAQPGQNVQPGQPIEVYGQQATQPLNLYLTQPQ
-674 PQAQPS
+674 PQTQPS

-692 GRPVQGYGQ
+692 GRPAQPGQGYGQ
-701 VPQGYGQVPQGYGQP
+701 VPQGYGQAQP
-716 VQQPAQVPEVNQL
+716 VQPAQSVQQPAQVPGVSQL

-737 PTQPLEPT
+737 PTQPLQPT

-753 PTDTNQVVFEP
+753 PTDTTQVVFEP
-764 ANPVSKPAA
+764 ANPVSKSPA
-773 SQPATSQQAGA
+773 SQSAASQQAGA

-807 STTEAANRHN
+807 STTEAANRYN

>member
-13 SASTSYSS
+13 AASTSYSS

-67 LVLGLITLAVGA
+67 LVLGLITLTVGA

-100 TSKSAQLE
+100 TSKSTQLE

-116 AASTKLDSARKTSCV
+116 AASTKLDSARQTSCV

-248 GEDSASA
+248 SEDSASA
-255 SSGAFSSYVP
+255 SSGAFSGYVP

-275 QAPGVAYQGPGA
+275 QAQGVAYQGQG
-287 ADAAAASQWAAA
+287 AAA
-299 GAGAGAAAAP
+299 GAGAAGTAAAAAP
-309 QWGASQGQ
+309 QWGAPQGQ
-317 WEAQAQAS
+317 WAA
-325 QAQASQAQASQA
+325 
-337 QAFQAQSFQ
+337 Q
-346 AQSSPAAQSQASAP
+346 AQSSSAQSSPVAQSQASAP
-360 EVQAS
+360 EAFAPQAFALQGQAS
-365 AQSSHSSAQ
+365 AQSSNSSAQ
-374 AASAHSAPQAPNPYV
+374 AASAHSAPQVPNPYV
-389 TAQAQQAPAS
+389 TAQPQPGQPIEVYGQQATQPLNPYVTAQAPQVPQGYGQAQPGQNVQPGQPIEAYGQQATQPLNPYLTQPQPQAQASAAQAGTPAGTQVGTLAGAHAGSPATAQGNAQAGSPAGAKGQNAAGYWPVPNFAPSDQAPQGYGQAQQPPSYAQPAQPQVNPYVTPQAQQAPAS
-399 QNTQAKGHAQPAQ
+399 QPAQ
-412 PARPA
+412 PA
-417 QPAQPQANPYVTAHA
+417 QPAQPQGYPQAAQPTAPQVPQGYGQVQPGQPVHGYGQPV
-432 QPGQPIEVYGQQATQ
+432 QPGQPIEAYGQQATQ

-457 PQAQAQAQASVAQS
+457 PQAQAQAQ
-471 AAQAGSPAG
+471 
-480 AQVGTPAGAHA
+480 
-491 GSPAAAQGNAQA
+491 
-503 GAQGNAQAGAQ
+503 
-514 TGSPAGAQNQNAA
+514 
-527 GYWPVPNFAPS
+527 
-538 DQAAQPSAAQPGQPS
+538 
-553 QFGQFGQ
+553 
-560 PDQFGQPAQ
+560 
-569 APQGYGQVP
+569 
-578 QGYGQPVQGYGQIP
+578 
-592 QGYGQAQSAQQ
+592 
-603 PQSYTQP
+603 
-610 AQPAQ
+610 
-615 APQVPQG
+615 
-622 YGQAQPGQSAQPGQ
+622 
-636 PVHGYGQP
+636 
-644 VQPGQPIEV
+644 
-653 YGQQATQP
+653 
-661 LNPYLTQPQPQPQ
+661 
-674 PQAQPS
+674 PS
-680 VAPSAAQAPQGY
+680 VVPSAAQAAQGY
-692 GRPVQGYGQ
+692 GQQVQGYGQ
-701 VPQGYGQVPQGYGQP
+701 VPQGYSRP
-716 VQQPAQVPEVNQL
+716 VQPAQQPTQVPGVSQL

-737 PTQPLEPT
+737 PTQPLQPT

-764 ANPVSKPAA
+764 AKPVSKPTA
-773 SQPATSQQAGA
+773 SQPSVSEQTGA

-807 STTEAANRHN
+807 STTEAANRYN

>member
-29 APSAATTWASP
+29 APSAATTWAPP

-248 GEDSASA
+248 GGDSASA
-255 SSGAFSSYVP
+255 SSGAFNGYVP
-265 TTPGQDPLGF
+265 TTPGQAPLGY
-275 QAPGVAYQGPGA
+275 QAPGVASQGP
-287 ADAAAASQWAAA
+287 DAAAASQWAAA
-299 GAGAGAAAAP
+299 GAGAAGTAAGAGAAGTAAAAAP
-309 QWGASQGQ
+309 QWGAPQGQ
-317 WEAQAQAS
+317 WAAQAQS
-325 QAQASQAQASQA
+325 SPT
-337 QAFQAQSFQ
+337 
-346 AQSSPAAQSQASAP
+346 QSSPAAQSQASAP

-389 TAQAQQAPAS
+389 TAQAQPQANPYATPQTQQAPASQNAQAQQAPAS
-399 QNTQAKGHAQPAQ
+399 QNTQAQGHAQ
-412 PARPA
+412 PA
-417 QPAQPQANPYVTAHA
+417 QPAQPQANPYVTAQA

-457 PQAQAQAQASVAQS
+457 PQAQAQAQAQASVAQS

-480 AQVGTPAGAHA
+480 AQAGTPAGAHA
-491 GSPAAAQGNAQA
+491 GSPATAQGNAQ
-503 GAQGNAQAGAQ
+503 
-514 TGSPAGAQNQNAA
+514 AGAQNQNAA

-538 DQAAQPSAAQPGQPS
+538 DQAAQPGAAQPGQPG

-603 PQSYTQP
+603 PQSYPQP

-636 PVHGYGQP
+636 PVHGYRQP
-644 VQPGQPIEV
+644 VQPGQPIEA

-661 LNPYLTQPQPQPQ
+661 LTPYLTQPQA
-674 PQAQPS
+674 QAQPS
-680 VAPSAAQAPQGY
+680 VAPSAAQAAQGY
-692 GRPVQGYGQ
+692 GQPVQGYGQ
-701 VPQGYGQVPQGYGQP
+701 VQQGYGQVPQGYGQP
-716 VQQPAQVPEVNQL
+716 AQSAQPVQQPAQVPGVSQL

>member
-29 APSAATTWASP
+29 APSTATTWAPP
-40 GQNAGILPPTDQ
+40 GQNAGILPPTNQ
-52 KSLIS
+52 KSLIG

-100 TSKSAQLE
+100 TSKSTQLE

-177 PNLDRADVFAIADIT
+177 PNLDRADVFAIADVT

-255 SSGAFSSYVP
+255 SSGTFNGYVP
-265 TTPGQDPLGF
+265 TTPGQAPLGF
-275 QAPGVAYQGPGA
+275 QAQGVASQGP
-287 ADAAAASQWAAA
+287 DAAAASQWAAA
-299 GAGAGAAAAP
+299 GAGAAGTAAAAAP
-309 QWGASQGQ
+309 QWGAPQGQ
-317 WEAQAQAS
+317 WAAQAQSS
-325 QAQASQAQASQA
+325 QT
-337 QAFQAQSFQ
+337 
-346 AQSSPAAQSQASAP
+346 QSSPAAQSQASA
-360 EVQAS
+360 
-365 AQSSHSSAQ
+365 QSSNSSAQ

-389 TAQAQQAPAS
+389 TVQAQS
-399 QNTQAKGHAQPAQ
+399 GQNV
-412 PARPA
+412 
-417 QPAQPQANPYVTAHA
+417 QPAQPQANPYITAQA
-432 QPGQPIEVYGQQATQ
+432 QPGQNVQPGQPIEVYGQQATQ

-457 PQAQAQAQASVAQS
+457 PQAQAQASVAQS
-471 AAQAGSPAG
+471 AAQAGTPAG
-480 AQVGTPAGAHA
+480 TQVGTPAGA
-491 GSPAAAQGNAQA
+491 QA
-503 GAQGNAQAGAQ
+503 
-514 TGSPAGAQNQNAA
+514 GSPAGAQGQNAA

-538 DQAAQPSAAQPGQPS
+538 DQAAQPSQPGQS
-553 QFGQFGQ
+553 GQ
-560 PDQFGQPAQ
+560 PGQAGQPTQ
-569 APQGYGQVP
+569 ASQGYGQVP
-578 QGYGQPVQGYGQIP
+578 QGYGQPVQP
-592 QGYGQAQSAQQ
+592 QANPYVTAQAQQAPASQPAQAQSYAQ
-603 PQSYTQP
+603 S

-622 YGQAQPGQSAQPGQ
+622 YGQA
-636 PVHGYGQP
+636 
-644 VQPGQPIEV
+644 QPGQPIEV

-674 PQAQPS
+674 PQPS
-680 VAPSAAQAPQGY
+680 VVPSAAQAPQGY
-692 GRPVQGYGQ
+692 GRPAQPG
-701 VPQGYGQVPQGYGQP
+701 QGYGQVPQGYGQP
-716 VQQPAQVPEVNQL
+716 AQPAQPVQQPAQVPGVSQL

-737 PTQPLEPT
+737 PTQPLQPT

-753 PTDTNQVVFEP
+753 PTDTTQVVFEP
-764 ANPVSKPAA
+764 ANPVSKSPA
-773 SQPATSQQAGA
+773 SQSAVSQQAGA

-807 STTEAANRHN
+807 STTEAANRYN

>member
-40 GQNAGILPPTDQ
+40 GQNAGILPPTNQ
-52 KSLIS
+52 KSLIG

-248 GEDSASA
+248 GGDSASA
-255 SSGAFSSYVP
+255 SSGAFNGYVP
-265 TTPGQDPLGF
+265 TTPGQAPLGY
-275 QAPGVAYQGPGA
+275 QAPGVASQGP
-287 ADAAAASQWAAA
+287 DAAAASQWAAA
-299 GAGAGAAAAP
+299 SAGAAGTAAAAAP
-309 QWGASQGQ
+309 QWGAPQGQ
-317 WEAQAQAS
+317 WAAQAQS
-325 QAQASQAQASQA
+325 SPT
-337 QAFQAQSFQ
+337 
-346 AQSSPAAQSQASAP
+346 QSSPAAQSQASA
-360 EVQAS
+360 
-365 AQSSHSSAQ
+365 QSSNSSAQ

-389 TAQAQQAPAS
+389 TVQAQPQTNPYLTPQAQQAPAS
-399 QNTQAKGHAQPAQ
+399 QPAQ
-412 PARPA
+412 PQSYAQSA
-417 QPAQPQANPYVTAHA
+417 QPAQPQANPYITAQA
-432 QPGQPIEVYGQQATQ
+432 QPGQNV
-447 PLNPYLTQPQ
+447 
-457 PQAQAQAQASVAQS
+457 
-471 AAQAGSPAG
+471 
-480 AQVGTPAGAHA
+480 
-491 GSPAAAQGNAQA
+491 
-503 GAQGNAQAGAQ
+503 
-514 TGSPAGAQNQNAA
+514 
-527 GYWPVPNFAPS
+527 
-538 DQAAQPSAAQPGQPS
+538 
-553 QFGQFGQ
+553 
-560 PDQFGQPAQ
+560 QPA
-569 APQGYGQVP
+569 
-578 QGYGQPVQGYGQIP
+578 
-592 QGYGQAQSAQQ
+592 Q
-603 PQSYTQP
+603 PQSYAQS

-622 YGQAQPGQSAQPGQ
+622 YGQAQPGQN
-636 PVHGYGQP
+636 

-661 LNPYLTQPQPQPQ
+661 LNPYLTQPQAQPQ
-674 PQAQPS
+674 TQPS

-692 GRPVQGYGQ
+692 GRPAQPGQGYGQ
-701 VPQGYGQVPQGYGQP
+701 VPQGYGQAQP
-716 VQQPAQVPEVNQL
+716 VQPAQSVQQPAQVPGVSQL

-737 PTQPLEPT
+737 PTQPLQPT

-753 PTDTNQVVFEP
+753 PTDTTQVVFEP
-764 ANPVSKPAA
+764 ANPVSKSPA
-773 SQPATSQQAGA
+773 SQSAASQQAGA

-807 STTEAANRHN
+807 STTEAANRYN

>member
-166 KSGSYSFACSN
+166 KSGSYSFACSHPAN
-177 PNLDRADVFAIADIT
+177 IDRADVFAIADVT

-214 FLGLV
+214 FFGLV

-227 VIALIRKLKARRN
+227 VIALVRKLKARRN
-240 FTDGLPAQ
+240 FTDGLPTQ

-255 SSGAFSSYVP
+255 SSGAFSGYVP

-275 QAPGVAYQGPGA
+275 QAQGVASQGP
-287 ADAAAASQWAAA
+287 DAATASQWAAA
-299 GAGAGAAAAP
+299 GTGAAGTAGATAGTAAAAAP
-309 QWGASQGQ
+309 QWGVPQGQ

-325 QAQASQAQASQA
+325 QT
-337 QAFQAQSFQ
+337 
-346 AQSSPAAQSQASAP
+346 QSSPAAQS
-360 EVQAS
+360 QAS

-389 TAQAQQAPAS
+389 TAQPQTNPYVTPQAQQAPAS
-399 QNTQAKGHAQPAQ
+399 Q
-412 PARPA
+412 
-417 QPAQPQANPYVTAHA
+417 PAQPQSY
-432 QPGQPIEVYGQQATQ
+432 
-447 PLNPYLTQPQ
+447 
-457 PQAQAQAQASVAQS
+457 AQS
-471 AAQAGSPAG
+471 
-480 AQVGTPAGAHA
+480 
-491 GSPAAAQGNAQA
+491 
-503 GAQGNAQAGAQ
+503 
-514 TGSPAGAQNQNAA
+514 
-527 GYWPVPNFAPS
+527 
-538 DQAAQPSAAQPGQPS
+538 
-553 QFGQFGQ
+553 
-560 PDQFGQPAQ
+560 
-569 APQGYGQVP
+569 
-578 QGYGQPVQGYGQIP
+578 
-592 QGYGQAQSAQQ
+592 
-603 PQSYTQP
+603 

-622 YGQAQPGQSAQPGQ
+622 YGQA
-636 PVHGYGQP
+636 
-644 VQPGQPIEV
+644 QPGQPIEV

-674 PQAQPS
+674 PQLQPS

-692 GRPVQGYGQ
+692 GRPAQPGQGYGQ
-701 VPQGYGQVPQGYGQP
+701 VPQGYGQAQP
-716 VQQPAQVPEVNQL
+716 VQPAQSVQQPAQVPGVSQL

-737 PTQPLEPT
+737 PTQPLQPT

-753 PTDTNQVVFEP
+753 PTDTTQVVFEP
-764 ANPVSKPAA
+764 ANPVSKSPA
-773 SQPATSQQAGA
+773 SQSAASQQAGA

-807 STTEAANRHN
+807 STTEAANRYN

>member
-177 PNLDRADVFAIADIT
+177 PNLDRADVFAIADVT

-219 GLGLGIFG
+219 GLGLSIFG
-227 VIALIRKLKARRN
+227 VIALVRKLKARRN

-255 SSGAFSSYVP
+255 SSGAFSGYVP
-265 TTPGQDPLGF
+265 TTPGQAPLGY
-275 QAPGVAYQGPGA
+275 QAPGVASQGVASQGP
-287 ADAAAASQWAAA
+287 DAAAASQWAAA
-299 GAGAGAAAAP
+299 GAGAAGTAAAAAP
-309 QWGASQGQ
+309 QWGAPQGQ
-317 WEAQAQAS
+317 WAAQAQSS
-325 QAQASQAQASQA
+325 QTQA
-337 QAFQAQSFQ
+337 FQ
-346 AQSSPAAQSQASAP
+346 AQSSPAAQSQASA
-360 EVQAS
+360 
-365 AQSSHSSAQ
+365 QSSNSSAQ

-389 TAQAQQAPAS
+389 TVQAQS
-399 QNTQAKGHAQPAQ
+399 GQNVK
-412 PARPA
+412 
-417 QPAQPQANPYVTAHA
+417 PAQPQANPYIT
-432 QPGQPIEVYGQQATQ
+432 T
-447 PLNPYLTQPQ
+447 
-457 PQAQAQAQASVAQS
+457 
-471 AAQAGSPAG
+471 
-480 AQVGTPAGAHA
+480 
-491 GSPAAAQGNAQA
+491 
-503 GAQGNAQAGAQ
+503 
-514 TGSPAGAQNQNAA
+514 
-527 GYWPVPNFAPS
+527 
-538 DQAAQPSAAQPGQPS
+538 
-553 QFGQFGQ
+553 
-560 PDQFGQPAQ
+560 
-569 APQGYGQVP
+569 
-578 QGYGQPVQGYGQIP
+578 
-592 QGYGQAQSAQQ
+592 
-603 PQSYTQP
+603 
-610 AQPAQ
+610 
-615 APQVPQG
+615 
-622 YGQAQPGQSAQPGQ
+622 QAQPGQN
-636 PVHGYGQP
+636 

-661 LNPYLTQPQPQPQ
+661 LNPYLTQPQPLAQAQAQAQASVAQSAAQAGTPAGTQVGTPAGAQAGSPAAAQGKNAAGYWPVPNFAPSDQAAQPSQPGQFGQPGQADQPGQTGQPTQASQGYGQVPQGYGQPVQPPANPYVTAQAQQAPVSQPAQPQSYAQSAQPAQAPQVPQGYGQAQPGQPIEVYGQQATQPLNPYLTQ
-674 PQAQPS
+674 PQAQPQTQPS

-701 VPQGYGQVPQGYGQP
+701 VPQGYGQAQP
-716 VQQPAQVPEVNQL
+716 VQPAQSVQQPAQVPGVSQL

-737 PTQPLEPT
+737 PTQPLQPT

-753 PTDTNQVVFEP
+753 PTDTTQVVFEP
-764 ANPVSKPAA
+764 ANPVSKTAA
-773 SQPATSQQAGA
+773 SQPDASQQAGA

-807 STTEAANRHN
+807 STTEAANRYN

>member
-52 KSLIS
+52 KSLIG

-177 PNLDRADVFAIADIT
+177 PNLDRADVFAIADVT

-248 GEDSASA
+248 GGDSASA
-255 SSGAFSSYVP
+255 SSGAFNGYVP
-265 TTPGQDPLGF
+265 TTPGQAPLGY
-275 QAPGVAYQGPGA
+275 QAPGVASQGP
-287 ADAAAASQWAAA
+287 DAAAASQWAAA
-299 GAGAGAAAAP
+299 GAGAAGTAAAAAP
-309 QWGASQGQ
+309 QWGAPQGQ
-317 WEAQAQAS
+317 WAAQAQS
-325 QAQASQAQASQA
+325 SPT
-337 QAFQAQSFQ
+337 
-346 AQSSPAAQSQASAP
+346 QSSPAAQSQASA
-360 EVQAS
+360 
-365 AQSSHSSAQ
+365 QSSNSSAQ

-389 TAQAQQAPAS
+389 TVQAQPQANPYLTPQAQQAPAS
-399 QNTQAKGHAQPAQ
+399 QPAQ
-412 PARPA
+412 PQSYAQSA
-417 QPAQPQANPYVTAHA
+417 QPAQPQANPYITAQA
-432 QPGQPIEVYGQQATQ
+432 QPGQNVQPGQPIEVYGQQATQ

-457 PQAQAQAQASVAQS
+457 PQAQAQAQAQASVAQS
-471 AAQAGSPAG
+471 AAQAGTPAG
-480 AQVGTPAGAHA
+480 AQVGTPAGAQA
-491 GSPAAAQGNAQA
+491 GAPATAQGNAQA
-503 GAQGNAQAGAQ
+503 G
-514 TGSPAGAQNQNAA
+514 SPAGAQGQNAA

-538 DQAAQPSAAQPGQPS
+538 DQAAQPSQPGQS
-553 QFGQFGQ
+553 GQ
-560 PDQFGQPAQ
+560 PGQAGQPTQ
-569 APQGYGQVP
+569 ASQGYGQVP
-578 QGYGQPVQGYGQIP
+578 QGYGQPVQP
-592 QGYGQAQSAQQ
+592 QANPYVTAQAQQAPASQPAQAQSYAQ
-603 PQSYTQP
+603 S

-622 YGQAQPGQSAQPGQ
+622 YGQA
-636 PVHGYGQP
+636 
-644 VQPGQPIEV
+644 QPGQPIEV

-674 PQAQPS
+674 PQPS
-680 VAPSAAQAPQGY
+680 VVPSAAQAPQGY
-692 GRPVQGYGQ
+692 GRPAQPG
-701 VPQGYGQVPQGYGQP
+701 QGYGQVPQGYGQP
-716 VQQPAQVPEVNQL
+716 AQPAQPVQQPAQVPGVSQL

-737 PTQPLEPT
+737 PTQPLQPT

-753 PTDTNQVVFEP
+753 PTDTTQVVFEP
-764 ANPVSKPAA
+764 ANPVSKSPA
-773 SQPATSQQAGA
+773 SQSAVSQQAGA

-807 STTEAANRHN
+807 STTEAANRYN

>member
-177 PNLDRADVFAIADIT
+177 PNLDRADVFAIADVT

-219 GLGLGIFG
+219 GLGLSIFG

-248 GEDSASA
+248 SEDSASA
-255 SSGAFSSYVP
+255 SSGAFSGYVP
-265 TTPGQDPLGF
+265 TTPGQAPLGF
-275 QAPGVAYQGPGA
+275 QAQGVASQGP
-287 ADAAAASQWAAA
+287 DAAAASQWAAA
-299 GAGAGAAAAP
+299 GAGAAGTAAAAP
-309 QWGASQGQ
+309 QWGAPQGQ
-317 WEAQAQAS
+317 WAAQAQSS
-325 QAQASQAQASQA
+325 QT
-337 QAFQAQSFQ
+337 
-346 AQSSPAAQSQASAP
+346 QSSPAAQSQASA
-360 EVQAS
+360 
-365 AQSSHSSAQ
+365 QSSNSSAQ

-389 TAQAQQAPAS
+389 TVQPQTNPYVTPQAQQAPAS
-399 QNTQAKGHAQPAQ
+399 QPAQ
-412 PARPA
+412 PQSYAQSA
-417 QPAQPQANPYVTAHA
+417 QPAQPQANPYITAQA
-432 QPGQPIEVYGQQATQ
+432 QPGQNVQPGQPIEVYGQQATQ

-457 PQAQAQAQASVAQS
+457 PQAQ
-471 AAQAGSPAG
+471 P
-480 AQVGTPAGAHA
+480 
-491 GSPAAAQGNAQA
+491 
-503 GAQGNAQAGAQ
+503 Q
-514 TGSPAGAQNQNAA
+514 T
-527 GYWPVPNFAPS
+527 
-538 DQAAQPSAAQPGQPS
+538 
-553 QFGQFGQ
+553 
-560 PDQFGQPAQ
+560 
-569 APQGYGQVP
+569 
-578 QGYGQPVQGYGQIP
+578 
-592 QGYGQAQSAQQ
+592 
-603 PQSYTQP
+603 
-610 AQPAQ
+610 
-615 APQVPQG
+615 
-622 YGQAQPGQSAQPGQ
+622 
-636 PVHGYGQP
+636 
-644 VQPGQPIEV
+644 
-653 YGQQATQP
+653 
-661 LNPYLTQPQPQPQ
+661 
-674 PQAQPS
+674 QPS
-680 VAPSAAQAPQGY
+680 VVPSAAQAPQGY
-692 GRPVQGYGQ
+692 GRPAQPGQGYGQ
-701 VPQGYGQVPQGYGQP
+701 VPQGYGQVPQGYGQAQP
-716 VQQPAQVPEVNQL
+716 VQPAQSVQQPAQVPGVSQL

-737 PTQPLEPT
+737 PTQPLQPT

-753 PTDTNQVVFEP
+753 PTDTTQVVFEP
-764 ANPVSKPAA
+764 ANPVYKSPA
-773 SQPATSQQAGA
+773 SQSAASQQAGA

-807 STTEAANRHN
+807 STTEAANRYN

>member
-131 VSGPDGYSPTVTNAN
+131 VSGPNGYSPTVTNAN

-219 GLGLGIFG
+219 GLGLSIFG
-227 VIALIRKLKARRN
+227 VIALVRKLKARRN

-255 SSGAFSSYVP
+255 SSGAFSGYAP
-265 TTPGQDPLGF
+265 TTPGQAPLGF
-275 QAPGVAYQGPGA
+275 QAQGAAFQGP
-287 ADAAAASQWAAA
+287 DAAAASQWAAA
-299 GAGAGAAAAP
+299 GAGAAGTAAAAAP
-309 QWGASQGQ
+309 QWGAPQGQ
-317 WEAQAQAS
+317 WAA
-325 QAQASQAQASQA
+325 
-337 QAFQAQSFQ
+337 Q
-346 AQSSPAAQSQASAP
+346 AQSSQTQSSPDTQS
-360 EVQAS
+360 QAS
-365 AQSSHSSAQ
+365 AQSSNSSAQ

-389 TAQAQQAPAS
+389 TAQAQPQTNPYLTPQAQQAPAS
-399 QNTQAKGHAQPAQ
+399 QPAQ
-412 PARPA
+412 PQSYAQSA
-417 QPAQPQANPYVTAHA
+417 QPAQPQANPYITA
-432 QPGQPIEVYGQQATQ
+432 
-447 PLNPYLTQPQ
+447 
-457 PQAQAQAQASVAQS
+457 
-471 AAQAGSPAG
+471 
-480 AQVGTPAGAHA
+480 
-491 GSPAAAQGNAQA
+491 
-503 GAQGNAQAGAQ
+503 
-514 TGSPAGAQNQNAA
+514 
-527 GYWPVPNFAPS
+527 
-538 DQAAQPSAAQPGQPS
+538 
-553 QFGQFGQ
+553 
-560 PDQFGQPAQ
+560 
-569 APQGYGQVP
+569 
-578 QGYGQPVQGYGQIP
+578 
-592 QGYGQAQSAQQ
+592 
-603 PQSYTQP
+603 
-610 AQPAQ
+610 
-615 APQVPQG
+615 
-622 YGQAQPGQSAQPGQ
+622 QAQPGQN
-636 PVHGYGQP
+636 

-674 PQAQPS
+674 PQTQPS
-680 VAPSAAQAPQGY
+680 VVPSAAQAPQGY
-692 GRPVQGYGQ
+692 GRPAQPGQGYGQ
-701 VPQGYGQVPQGYGQP
+701 VPQGYGQVPQGYGQAQP
-716 VQQPAQVPEVNQL
+716 VQPAQSVQQPAQVPGVSQL

-737 PTQPLEPT
+737 PTQPLQPT

-753 PTDTNQVVFEP
+753 PTDTTQVVFEP
-764 ANPVSKPAA
+764 ANPVYKSPA
-773 SQPATSQQAGA
+773 SQSAASQQAGA

-807 STTEAANRHN
+807 STTEAANRYN

>member
-177 PNLDRADVFAIADIT
+177 PNLDRADVFAIADVT

-219 GLGLGIFG
+219 GLGLSIFG
-227 VIALIRKLKARRN
+227 VIALVRKLKARRN

-255 SSGAFSSYVP
+255 SSGAFSGYVP
-265 TTPGQDPLGF
+265 TTPGQAPLGY
-275 QAPGVAYQGPGA
+275 QAQGVAYQGPGA

-299 GAGAGAAAAP
+299 GAGAGAAAAAAP
-309 QWGASQGQ
+309 QWGAPQGQ
-317 WEAQAQAS
+317 WAA
-325 QAQASQAQASQA
+325 QAQASQA
-337 QAFQAQSFQ
+337 QAFQAQS
-346 AQSSPAAQSQASAP
+346 SPAAQS
-360 EVQAS
+360 QAS

-389 TAQAQQAPAS
+389 TAQPQTNPYVTPQAQQAPAS
-399 QNTQAKGHAQPAQ
+399 QNAQAQGHAQPAQ

-417 QPAQPQANPYVTAHA
+417 QPAQPQANPYVTAQA

-457 PQAQAQAQASVAQS
+457 PQAPAQAQAQAQAQASVAQS

-480 AQVGTPAGAHA
+480 AQAGTPAGAHA
-491 GSPAAAQGNAQA
+491 GSPAA
-503 GAQGNAQAGAQ
+503 AQGNAQAGAQ

-538 DQAAQPSAAQPGQPS
+538 DQAAQPGAAQPGQPGQFG

-644 VQPGQPIEV
+644 VQPGQPIEA

-661 LNPYLTQPQPQPQ
+661 LNPYLTQ

-701 VPQGYGQVPQGYGQP
+701 VQQGYGQVPQGYGQP
-716 VQQPAQVPEVNQL
+716 AQSAQPVQQPAQVPGVSQL

-773 SQPATSQQAGA
+773 SQPAASQQAGA

>member
-29 APSAATTWASP
+29 APSAATTWAPP
-40 GQNAGILPPTDQ
+40 GQSAGILPPTDQ
-52 KSLIS
+52 KSLIG

-219 GLGLGIFG
+219 GLGLSIFG
-227 VIALIRKLKARRN
+227 VIALVRKLKARRN

-248 GEDSASA
+248 GGDSASA
-255 SSGAFSSYVP
+255 SSGAFNGYVP

-275 QAPGVAYQGPGA
+275 QAQGVASQGP
-287 ADAAAASQWAAA
+287 DAAAASQWAAA
-299 GAGAGAAAAP
+299 GAGTAGTAAAAAP
-309 QWGASQGQ
+309 QWGAPQGQ
-317 WEAQAQAS
+317 WAAQAQSS
-325 QAQASQAQASQA
+325 QT
-337 QAFQAQSFQ
+337 
-346 AQSSPAAQSQASAP
+346 QSSPAAQSQASA
-360 EVQAS
+360 
-365 AQSSHSSAQ
+365 QSSNSSAQ

-389 TAQAQQAPAS
+389 TVQAQPQTNPYLTPQAQQAPAS
-399 QNTQAKGHAQPAQ
+399 QPAQ
-412 PARPA
+412 PQSYAQSA
-417 QPAQPQANPYVTAHA
+417 QPAQPQANPYITAQA
-432 QPGQPIEVYGQQATQ
+432 QPGQNVQPGQPIEVYGQQATQ

-457 PQAQAQAQASVAQS
+457 PQAQAQASVAQS
-471 AAQAGSPAG
+471 AAQAGTPAG
-480 AQVGTPAGAHA
+480 TQVGTPAGA
-491 GSPAAAQGNAQA
+491 QA
-503 GAQGNAQAGAQ
+503 
-514 TGSPAGAQNQNAA
+514 GSPAGAQGQNAA

-538 DQAAQPSAAQPGQPS
+538 DQAAQPSQPGQS
-553 QFGQFGQ
+553 DQ
-560 PDQFGQPAQ
+560 PTQVS
-569 APQGYGQVP
+569 QGYGQVP
-578 QGYGQPVQGYGQIP
+578 QGYGQPVQP
-592 QGYGQAQSAQQ
+592 QANPYITAQAQPGQNVQPAQ
-603 PQSYTQP
+603 PQSYAQS

-622 YGQAQPGQSAQPGQ
+622 YGQAQPGQN
-636 PVHGYGQP
+636 

-661 LNPYLTQPQPQPQ
+661 LNPYLTQPQAQPQ
-674 PQAQPS
+674 TQPS

-692 GRPVQGYGQ
+692 GRPAQPGQGYGQ
-701 VPQGYGQVPQGYGQP
+701 APQGYGQAQP
-716 VQQPAQVPEVNQL
+716 VQPAQSVQQPAQVPGVSQL

>member
-29 APSAATTWASP
+29 APSAATTWAPP

-116 AASTKLDSARKTSCV
+116 AASTKLDSARQTSCV
-131 VSGPDGYSPTVTNAN
+131 VSGPDGYSPTVTKAN
-146 SSEELQL
+146 SSEELKVS
-153 NRSYY
+153 RSYY

-166 KSGSYSFACSN
+166 KSGSYSFACSH

-219 GLGLGIFG
+219 GLGLSIFG

-248 GEDSASA
+248 GGDSASA
-255 SSGAFSSYVP
+255 SSGAFNGYVP
-265 TTPGQDPLGF
+265 TTPGQAPLEF
-275 QAPGVAYQGPGA
+275 QAQGVASQGP
-287 ADAAAASQWAAA
+287 DAAAASQWAAA
-299 GAGAGAAAAP
+299 GAGAAGTAAAAAGTAAAAAP
-309 QWGASQGQ
+309 QWGAPQGQ
-317 WEAQAQAS
+317 WAAQAQSS
-325 QAQASQAQASQA
+325 QT
-337 QAFQAQSFQ
+337 
-346 AQSSPAAQSQASAP
+346 QSSPAAQSQASA
-360 EVQAS
+360 
-365 AQSSHSSAQ
+365 QSSNSSAQ

-389 TAQAQQAPAS
+389 TVQAQPQTNPYLTPQAQQAPAS
-399 QNTQAKGHAQPAQ
+399 QPAQPQSYAQSAQPAQ
-412 PARPA
+412 APQVPQGYGQA
-417 QPAQPQANPYVTAHA
+417 QPGQNV

-457 PQAQAQAQASVAQS
+457 AQAQAQASVAQS
-471 AAQAGSPAG
+471 AAQAGTPAG
-480 AQVGTPAGAHA
+480 TQVGTPAGAQA
-491 GSPAAAQGNAQA
+491 GAPATAQGNAQA
-503 GAQGNAQAGAQ
+503 G
-514 TGSPAGAQNQNAA
+514 SPAGAQGQNAA

-538 DQAAQPSAAQPGQPS
+538 DQAAQP
-553 QFGQFGQ
+553 GQFGQ
-560 PDQFGQPAQ
+560 PDQFGQTAQ

-578 QGYGQPVQGYGQIP
+578 QGYGQPVQP
-592 QGYGQAQSAQQ
+592 QANPYVTTQAQQAPASQTAQ
-603 PQSYTQP
+603 PQSYAQS

-622 YGQAQPGQSAQPGQ
+622 YGQAQPGQN
-636 PVHGYGQP
+636 

-674 PQAQPS
+674 PQPQTQPS
-680 VAPSAAQAPQGY
+680 VVPSAAQAPQGY
-692 GRPVQGYGQ
+692 GRPAQPGQGYGQ
-701 VPQGYGQVPQGYGQP
+701 VPQGYGQVPQGYGQVP
-716 VQQPAQVPEVNQL
+716 QGYGQAQPVQPAQSVQQPAQVPGVSQL

-737 PTQPLEPT
+737 PTQPLQPT

-753 PTDTNQVVFEP
+753 PTDTTQVVFEP
-764 ANPVSKPAA
+764 ANPVYKSPA
-773 SQPATSQQAGA
+773 SQSAASQQAGA

-807 STTEAANRHN
+807 STTEAANRYN

>member
-40 GQNAGILPPTDQ
+40 GQNAGILPPTNQ
-52 KSLIS
+52 KSLIG

-177 PNLDRADVFAIADIT
+177 PNLDRADVFAIADVT

-219 GLGLGIFG
+219 GLGLSIFG
-227 VIALIRKLKARRN
+227 VIALVRKLKARRN

-255 SSGAFSSYVP
+255 SSGAFSGYVP
-265 TTPGQDPLGF
+265 TTPGQAPLGY
-275 QAPGVAYQGPGA
+275 QAPGVASQGVASQGP
-287 ADAAAASQWAAA
+287 DAAAASQWAAA
-299 GAGAGAAAAP
+299 GAGAAGTAAAAAP
-309 QWGASQGQ
+309 QWGAPQGQ
-317 WEAQAQAS
+317 WAAQAQSS
-325 QAQASQAQASQA
+325 QTQA
-337 QAFQAQSFQ
+337 FQ
-346 AQSSPAAQSQASAP
+346 AQSSPAAQSQASA
-360 EVQAS
+360 
-365 AQSSHSSAQ
+365 QSSNSSAQ

-389 TAQAQQAPAS
+389 TVQAQS
-399 QNTQAKGHAQPAQ
+399 GQNVK
-412 PARPA
+412 
-417 QPAQPQANPYVTAHA
+417 PAQPQANPYITTQAQPGQNV

-457 PQAQAQAQASVAQS
+457 PQAQAQAQAQASVAQS
-471 AAQAGSPAG
+471 AAQAGTPAG
-480 AQVGTPAGAHA
+480 TQVGTPAGAQA
-491 GSPAAAQGNAQA
+491 GSPAAAQGK
-503 GAQGNAQAGAQ
+503 
-514 TGSPAGAQNQNAA
+514 NAA

-538 DQAAQPSAAQPGQPS
+538 DQAAQPSQP
-553 QFGQFGQ
+553 GQFGQ
-560 PDQFGQPAQ
+560 PGQADQPGQTGQPTQ
-569 APQGYGQVP
+569 ASQGYGQVP
-578 QGYGQPVQGYGQIP
+578 QGYGQPVQPPANPYVTA
-592 QGYGQAQSAQQ
+592 QAQQAPVSQPAQ
-603 PQSYTQP
+603 PQSYAQS

-622 YGQAQPGQSAQPGQ
+622 YGQA
-636 PVHGYGQP
+636 
-644 VQPGQPIEV
+644 QPGQPIEV

-661 LNPYLTQPQPQPQ
+661 LNPYLTQPQAQPQ
-674 PQAQPS
+674 TQPS

-701 VPQGYGQVPQGYGQP
+701 VPQGYGQAQP
-716 VQQPAQVPEVNQL
+716 VQPAQSVQQPAQVPGVSQL

-737 PTQPLEPT
+737 PTQPLQPT

-753 PTDTNQVVFEP
+753 PTDTTQVVFEP
-764 ANPVSKPAA
+764 ANPVSKTAA
-773 SQPATSQQAGA
+773 SQPDASQQAGA

-807 STTEAANRHN
+807 STTEAANRYN

>member
-177 PNLDRADVFAIADIT
+177 PNLDRADVFAIADVT

-219 GLGLGIFG
+219 GLGLSIFG

-248 GEDSASA
+248 GGDSASA
-255 SSGAFSSYVP
+255 SSGAFNGYVP
-265 TTPGQDPLGF
+265 TTPGQAPLEF
-275 QAPGVAYQGPGA
+275 QAQGVASQGP
-287 ADAAAASQWAAA
+287 DAAAASQWAAA
-299 GAGAGAAAAP
+299 GAGAAGTAAAAAP
-309 QWGASQGQ
+309 QWGAPQGQ
-317 WEAQAQAS
+317 WAA
-325 QAQASQAQASQA
+325 
-337 QAFQAQSFQ
+337 Q
-346 AQSSPAAQSQASAP
+346 AQSSQTQSSPATQS
-360 EVQAS
+360 QAS
-365 AQSSHSSAQ
+365 AQSSNSSAQ

-389 TAQAQQAPAS
+389 TVQAQS
-399 QNTQAKGHAQPAQ
+399 GQNVK
-412 PARPA
+412 
-417 QPAQPQANPYVTAHA
+417 PAQPQANPYITTQAQPGQNV

-457 PQAQAQAQASVAQS
+457 PQAQAQAQAQASVAQS
-471 AAQAGSPAG
+471 AAQAGTPAG
-480 AQVGTPAGAHA
+480 TQVGTPAGAQA
-491 GSPAAAQGNAQA
+491 GSPAAAQGK
-503 GAQGNAQAGAQ
+503 
-514 TGSPAGAQNQNAA
+514 NAA

-538 DQAAQPSAAQPGQPS
+538 DQAAQPSQP
-553 QFGQFGQ
+553 GQFGQ
-560 PDQFGQPAQ
+560 PGQADQPGQTGQPTQ
-569 APQGYGQVP
+569 ASQGYGQVP
-578 QGYGQPVQGYGQIP
+578 QGYGQPVQPPANPYVTA
-592 QGYGQAQSAQQ
+592 QAQQAPVSQPAQ
-603 PQSYTQP
+603 PQSYAQS

-622 YGQAQPGQSAQPGQ
+622 YGQA
-636 PVHGYGQP
+636 
-644 VQPGQPIEV
+644 QPGQPIEV

-661 LNPYLTQPQPQPQ
+661 LNPYLTQPQAQPQ
-674 PQAQPS
+674 TQPS

-701 VPQGYGQVPQGYGQP
+701 VPQGYGQAQP
-716 VQQPAQVPEVNQL
+716 VQPAQSVQQPAQVPGVSQL

-737 PTQPLEPT
+737 PTQPLQPT

-753 PTDTNQVVFEP
+753 PTDTTQVVFEP
-764 ANPVSKPAA
+764 ANPVSKTAA
-773 SQPATSQQAGA
+773 SQPDASQQAGA

-807 STTEAANRHN
+807 STTEAANRYN

>member
-29 APSAATTWASP
+29 APSAATTWAPP
-40 GQNAGILPPTDQ
+40 GQSAGILPPTDQ

-248 GEDSASA
+248 GGDSASA
-255 SSGAFSSYVP
+255 SSGAFNGYVP
-265 TTPGQDPLGF
+265 TTPGQAPLGY
-275 QAPGVAYQGPGA
+275 QAPGVASQGP
-287 ADAAAASQWAAA
+287 DAAAASQWAAA
-299 GAGAGAAAAP
+299 GAGAASPWAAAGAGAAGTAAAAAP
-309 QWGASQGQ
+309 QWGAPQGQ
-317 WEAQAQAS
+317 WAAQAQSS
-325 QAQASQAQASQA
+325 QT
-337 QAFQAQSFQ
+337 
-346 AQSSPAAQSQASAP
+346 QSSPAAQSQASA
-360 EVQAS
+360 
-365 AQSSHSSAQ
+365 QSSNSSAQ

-389 TAQAQQAPAS
+389 TVQAQSGQNVQPPQPQANPYVTMQPQQAPAS
-399 QNTQAKGHAQPAQ
+399 QPAQ
-412 PARPA
+412 PQSYVQSA
-417 QPAQPQANPYVTAHA
+417 QPAQPQANPYITA
-432 QPGQPIEVYGQQATQ
+432 
-447 PLNPYLTQPQ
+447 
-457 PQAQAQAQASVAQS
+457 
-471 AAQAGSPAG
+471 
-480 AQVGTPAGAHA
+480 
-491 GSPAAAQGNAQA
+491 
-503 GAQGNAQAGAQ
+503 
-514 TGSPAGAQNQNAA
+514 
-527 GYWPVPNFAPS
+527 
-538 DQAAQPSAAQPGQPS
+538 
-553 QFGQFGQ
+553 
-560 PDQFGQPAQ
+560 
-569 APQGYGQVP
+569 
-578 QGYGQPVQGYGQIP
+578 
-592 QGYGQAQSAQQ
+592 
-603 PQSYTQP
+603 
-610 AQPAQ
+610 
-615 APQVPQG
+615 
-622 YGQAQPGQSAQPGQ
+622 QAQPGQN
-636 PVHGYGQP
+636 

-674 PQAQPS
+674 PQPS
-680 VAPSAAQAPQGY
+680 VVPSAAQAPQGY
-692 GRPVQGYGQ
+692 GRPAQPGQGYGQ
-701 VPQGYGQVPQGYGQP
+701 VPQGYGQAQP
-716 VQQPAQVPEVNQL
+716 VQPAQSVQQPAQVPGVSQL

-737 PTQPLEPT
+737 PTQPLQPT

-753 PTDTNQVVFEP
+753 PTDTTQVVFEP
-764 ANPVSKPAA
+764 ANPVSKSAA
-773 SQPATSQQAGA
+773 SQPDASQQAGA

-807 STTEAANRHN
+807 STTEAANRYN

>member
-177 PNLDRADVFAIADIT
+177 PNLDRADVFAIADVT

-255 SSGAFSSYVP
+255 SSGAFNGYVP
-265 TTPGQDPLGF
+265 TTPGQAPLGY
-275 QAPGVAYQGPGA
+275 QAPGVASQGVASQGP
-287 ADAAAASQWAAA
+287 DAAAASQWAAA
-299 GAGAGAAAAP
+299 GTGAAGTAAAAAP
-309 QWGASQGQ
+309 QWGAPQGQ
-317 WEAQAQAS
+317 WAAQAQSS
-325 QAQASQAQASQA
+325 QTQA
-337 QAFQAQSFQ
+337 FQ
-346 AQSSPAAQSQASAP
+346 AQSSPAAQS
-360 EVQAS
+360 QAS

-389 TAQAQQAPAS
+389 TVQAQS
-399 QNTQAKGHAQPAQ
+399 GQNV
-412 PARPA
+412 
-417 QPAQPQANPYVTAHA
+417 QPAQPQANPYITTQAQPGQNVQPGQPIEVYGQQATQPLNPYLTQPQAQAQASVAQSAAQAGTPAGTQVGTPAGAQAGSPAAAQGKNAAGYWPVPNFAPSDQAAQPSQPGQFGQPGQADQPGQTGQPTQASQGYGQVPQGYGQPVQPPANPYVTAQAQQAPVSQPAQPQSYAQSAQPAQAPQVPQGYGQA

-457 PQAQAQAQASVAQS
+457 
-471 AAQAGSPAG
+471 
-480 AQVGTPAGAHA
+480 
-491 GSPAAAQGNAQA
+491 
-503 GAQGNAQAGAQ
+503 
-514 TGSPAGAQNQNAA
+514 
-527 GYWPVPNFAPS
+527 
-538 DQAAQPSAAQPGQPS
+538 AQPQ
-553 QFGQFGQ
+553 
-560 PDQFGQPAQ
+560 
-569 APQGYGQVP
+569 
-578 QGYGQPVQGYGQIP
+578 
-592 QGYGQAQSAQQ
+592 
-603 PQSYTQP
+603 T
-610 AQPAQ
+610 
-615 APQVPQG
+615 
-622 YGQAQPGQSAQPGQ
+622 
-636 PVHGYGQP
+636 
-644 VQPGQPIEV
+644 
-653 YGQQATQP
+653 
-661 LNPYLTQPQPQPQ
+661 
-674 PQAQPS
+674 QPS

-701 VPQGYGQVPQGYGQP
+701 VPQGYGQAQP
-716 VQQPAQVPEVNQL
+716 VQPAQSVQQPAQVPGVSQL

-737 PTQPLEPT
+737 PTQPLQPT

-753 PTDTNQVVFEP
+753 PTDTTQVVFEP
-764 ANPVSKPAA
+764 ANPVSKTAA
-773 SQPATSQQAGA
+773 SQPDASQQAGA

-807 STTEAANRHN
+807 STTEAANRYN

>member
-40 GQNAGILPPTDQ
+40 GQNAGILPPTNQ
-52 KSLIS
+52 KSLIG

-131 VSGPDGYSPTVTNAN
+131 VSGPDGYSPTVTTT
-146 SSEELQL
+146 SGEELEVS
-153 NRSYY
+153 RSYY

-248 GEDSASA
+248 GGDSASA
-255 SSGAFSSYVP
+255 SSGAFNGYVP
-265 TTPGQDPLGF
+265 TTPGQAPLSFQAQGVAS
-275 QAPGVAYQGPGA
+275 QAPGVAPQGP
-287 ADAAAASQWAAA
+287 DAAAATQWAAA
-299 GAGAGAAAAP
+299 GAGAAGTAATAAP
-309 QWGASQGQ
+309 QWGAPQGQ
-317 WEAQAQAS
+317 WAAQAQSS
-325 QAQASQAQASQA
+325 QTQA
-337 QAFQAQSFQ
+337 FQ
-346 AQSSPAAQSQASAP
+346 AQSSPAAQS
-360 EVQAS
+360 QAS

-389 TAQAQQAPAS
+389 TAQPQTNPYVTPQAQQAPAS
-399 QNTQAKGHAQPAQ
+399 QPAQ
-412 PARPA
+412 PQSYAQSAQPA
-417 QPAQPQANPYVTAHA
+417 QPAQPQANPYITA
-432 QPGQPIEVYGQQATQ
+432 
-447 PLNPYLTQPQ
+447 
-457 PQAQAQAQASVAQS
+457 
-471 AAQAGSPAG
+471 
-480 AQVGTPAGAHA
+480 
-491 GSPAAAQGNAQA
+491 
-503 GAQGNAQAGAQ
+503 
-514 TGSPAGAQNQNAA
+514 
-527 GYWPVPNFAPS
+527 
-538 DQAAQPSAAQPGQPS
+538 
-553 QFGQFGQ
+553 
-560 PDQFGQPAQ
+560 
-569 APQGYGQVP
+569 
-578 QGYGQPVQGYGQIP
+578 
-592 QGYGQAQSAQQ
+592 
-603 PQSYTQP
+603 
-610 AQPAQ
+610 
-615 APQVPQG
+615 
-622 YGQAQPGQSAQPGQ
+622 QAQPGQN
-636 PVHGYGQP
+636 

-661 LNPYLTQPQPQPQ
+661 LNPYLTQPQAQAQAQAQAPQVPQGYGQAQASVAQSAAQAGTPAGTQVGTPAGAHAGSPAGAQGQNAAGYWPVPNFTPSDQAAQPGQPGQAGQPTQASQGYGQVPQGYGQPVQPPANPYVTAQAQQAPASQTAQPQSYTQSAQPAQAPQVPQGYGQAQPGQNVQPGQPIEVYGQQATQPLNPYLTQ

-692 GRPVQGYGQ
+692 GRPAQPGQGYGQ
-701 VPQGYGQVPQGYGQP
+701 VPQGYGQVPQGYGQAQP
-716 VQQPAQVPEVNQL
+716 VQPAQSVQQPAQVPGVSQL

-737 PTQPLEPT
+737 PTQPLQPT

>member
-131 VSGPDGYSPTVTNAN
+131 VSGPDGYSPTVTTT
-146 SSEELQL
+146 SGEELEVS
-153 NRSYY
+153 RSYY

-177 PNLDRADVFAIADIT
+177 PNLDRADVFAIADVT

-219 GLGLGIFG
+219 GLGLSIFG
-227 VIALIRKLKARRN
+227 VIALVRKLKARRN
-240 FTDGLPAQ
+240 FTDGLPTQ

-255 SSGAFSSYVP
+255 SSGAFSGYVP

-275 QAPGVAYQGPGA
+275 QAQGVAPQGP
-287 ADAAAASQWAAA
+287 DAAAASQWAAA
-299 GAGAGAAAAP
+299 GAGAAGTAAAAAP
-309 QWGASQGQ
+309 QWGAPQGQ
-317 WEAQAQAS
+317 WAAQAQSS
-325 QAQASQAQASQA
+325 QTQA
-337 QAFQAQSFQ
+337 FQ
-346 AQSSPAAQSQASAP
+346 AQSSPAAQSQASA
-360 EVQAS
+360 
-365 AQSSHSSAQ
+365 QSSNSSAQ

-389 TAQAQQAPAS
+389 TVQAQS
-399 QNTQAKGHAQPAQ
+399 GQNV
-412 PARPA
+412 
-417 QPAQPQANPYVTAHA
+417 QPAQPQANPYITAQA
-432 QPGQPIEVYGQQATQ
+432 QPGQNVQPGQPIEVYGQQATQ

-471 AAQAGSPAG
+471 AAQAGTPAG
-480 AQVGTPAGAHA
+480 TQVGTPAGA
-491 GSPAAAQGNAQA
+491 QA
-503 GAQGNAQAGAQ
+503 
-514 TGSPAGAQNQNAA
+514 GSPAGAQGQNAA

-538 DQAAQPSAAQPGQPS
+538 DQAAQPSQPGQS
-553 QFGQFGQ
+553 GQ
-560 PDQFGQPAQ
+560 PGQAGQPTQ

-578 QGYGQPVQGYGQIP
+578 QGYGQPVQP
-592 QGYGQAQSAQQ
+592 QANPYVTTQAQQAPASQTAQ
-603 PQSYTQP
+603 PQSYAQS

-622 YGQAQPGQSAQPGQ
+622 YGQAQPGQ
-636 PVHGYGQP
+636 
-644 VQPGQPIEV
+644 PIEV

-661 LNPYLTQPQPQPQ
+661 LSPYLTQPQPQPQ
-674 PQAQPS
+674 PQPS

-692 GRPVQGYGQ
+692 GRPAQPG
-701 VPQGYGQVPQGYGQP
+701 QGYGQVPQGYGQP
-716 VQQPAQVPEVNQL
+716 AQPAQPVQQPAQVPGVSQL

-737 PTQPLEPT
+737 PTQPLQPT

-753 PTDTNQVVFEP
+753 PTDTTQVVFEP
-764 ANPVSKPAA
+764 ANPVSKSPA
-773 SQPATSQQAGA
+773 SQSAVSQQAGA

-807 STTEAANRHN
+807 STTEAANRYN

>member
-116 AASTKLDSARKTSCV
+116 AASTKLDSARQTSCV

-146 SSEELQL
+146 SSEELKVS
-153 NRSYY
+153 RSYY

-219 GLGLGIFG
+219 GLGLSIFG
-227 VIALIRKLKARRN
+227 VIALVRKLKARRN

-255 SSGAFSSYVP
+255 SSGAFSGYVP
-265 TTPGQDPLGF
+265 TTPGQAPLEF
-275 QAPGVAYQGPGA
+275 QAQGVASQGP
-287 ADAAAASQWAAA
+287 DAAAASQWAAA
-299 GAGAGAAAAP
+299 GAGAAGTAAAAAP
-309 QWGASQGQ
+309 QWGAPQGQ
-317 WEAQAQAS
+317 WAAQAQSS
-325 QAQASQAQASQA
+325 QT
-337 QAFQAQSFQ
+337 
-346 AQSSPAAQSQASAP
+346 QSSPAAQSQASA
-360 EVQAS
+360 
-365 AQSSHSSAQ
+365 QSSNSSAQ

-389 TAQAQQAPAS
+389 TAQAQS
-399 QNTQAKGHAQPAQ
+399 GQNGQPAH
-412 PARPA
+412 
-417 QPAQPQANPYVTAHA
+417 PQANPYVTAQAQQAPASQTA
-432 QPGQPIEVYGQQATQ
+432 QPQSYAQSTQ
-447 PLNPYLTQPQ
+447 P
-457 PQAQAQAQASVAQS
+457 AQAQANPYITA
-471 AAQAGSPAG
+471 
-480 AQVGTPAGAHA
+480 
-491 GSPAAAQGNAQA
+491 
-503 GAQGNAQAGAQ
+503 
-514 TGSPAGAQNQNAA
+514 
-527 GYWPVPNFAPS
+527 
-538 DQAAQPSAAQPGQPS
+538 
-553 QFGQFGQ
+553 
-560 PDQFGQPAQ
+560 
-569 APQGYGQVP
+569 
-578 QGYGQPVQGYGQIP
+578 
-592 QGYGQAQSAQQ
+592 
-603 PQSYTQP
+603 
-610 AQPAQ
+610 
-615 APQVPQG
+615 
-622 YGQAQPGQSAQPGQ
+622 QAQPGQN
-636 PVHGYGQP
+636 

-674 PQAQPS
+674 PQPQTQPS
-680 VAPSAAQAPQGY
+680 VVPSAAQAPQGY
-692 GRPVQGYGQ
+692 GRPAQPGQGYGQ
-701 VPQGYGQVPQGYGQP
+701 VPQGYGQVPQGYGQAQP
-716 VQQPAQVPEVNQL
+716 VQPAQSVQQPAQVPGVSQL

-737 PTQPLEPT
+737 PTQPLQPT

-753 PTDTNQVVFEP
+753 PTDTTQVVFEP
-764 ANPVSKPAA
+764 ANPVYKSPA
-773 SQPATSQQAGA
+773 SQSAASQQAGA

-807 STTEAANRHN
+807 STTEAANRYN

>member
-177 PNLDRADVFAIADIT
+177 PNLDRADVFAIADVT

-219 GLGLGIFG
+219 GLGLSIFG

-248 GEDSASA
+248 GGDSASA
-255 SSGAFSSYVP
+255 SSGAFNGYVP

-275 QAPGVAYQGPGA
+275 QAQGVASQGP
-287 ADAAAASQWAAA
+287 DAAAASQWAAA
-299 GAGAGAAAAP
+299 GAGAAGTAAAAAP
-309 QWGASQGQ
+309 QWGAPQGQ
-317 WEAQAQAS
+317 WAAQAQSS
-325 QAQASQAQASQA
+325 QT
-337 QAFQAQSFQ
+337 
-346 AQSSPAAQSQASAP
+346 QSSPAAQSQASA
-360 EVQAS
+360 
-365 AQSSHSSAQ
+365 QSSNSSAQ

-389 TAQAQQAPAS
+389 TAQPQTNPYVTPQAQQAPAS
-399 QNTQAKGHAQPAQ
+399 QPAQ
-412 PARPA
+412 PQSYAQSAQPA
-417 QPAQPQANPYVTAHA
+417 QPAQPQANPYITA
-432 QPGQPIEVYGQQATQ
+432 
-447 PLNPYLTQPQ
+447 
-457 PQAQAQAQASVAQS
+457 
-471 AAQAGSPAG
+471 
-480 AQVGTPAGAHA
+480 
-491 GSPAAAQGNAQA
+491 
-503 GAQGNAQAGAQ
+503 
-514 TGSPAGAQNQNAA
+514 
-527 GYWPVPNFAPS
+527 
-538 DQAAQPSAAQPGQPS
+538 
-553 QFGQFGQ
+553 
-560 PDQFGQPAQ
+560 
-569 APQGYGQVP
+569 
-578 QGYGQPVQGYGQIP
+578 
-592 QGYGQAQSAQQ
+592 
-603 PQSYTQP
+603 
-610 AQPAQ
+610 
-615 APQVPQG
+615 
-622 YGQAQPGQSAQPGQ
+622 QAQPGQN
-636 PVHGYGQP
+636 

-661 LNPYLTQPQPQPQ
+661 LNPYLTQPQAQAQAQAQAPQVPQGYGQAQASVAQSAAQAGTPAGTQVGTPAGAHAGSPAGAQGQNAAGYWPVPNFTPSDQAAQPGQPGQAGQPTQASQGYGQVPQGYGQPVQPPANPYVTAQAQQAPASQTAQPQSYTQSAQPAQAPQVPQGYGQAQPGQNVQPGQPIEVYGQQATQPLNPYLTQ

-692 GRPVQGYGQ
+692 GRPAQPGQGYGQ
-701 VPQGYGQVPQGYGQP
+701 VPQGYGQAQP
-716 VQQPAQVPEVNQL
+716 VQPAQSVQQPAQVPGVSQL
-729 EHPNQPGR
+729 EHPNHPGR
-737 PTQPLEPT
+737 PTQPLQPT

-753 PTDTNQVVFEP
+753 PTDTTQVVFEP
-764 ANPVSKPAA
+764 ANPVSKSPA
-773 SQPATSQQAGA
+773 SQSAASQQAGA

-793 RPVDAMYTDPTRVI
+793 RPMDAMYTDPTRVI
-807 STTEAANRHN
+807 STTEAANRYN

>member
-116 AASTKLDSARKTSCV
+116 AASTKLDSARQTSCV
-131 VSGPDGYSPTVTNAN
+131 VSGPDGYSPTVTKAN
-146 SSEELQL
+146 SSEELKVS
-153 NRSYY
+153 RSYY

-166 KSGSYSFACSN
+166 KSGSYSFACSH
-177 PNLDRADVFAIADIT
+177 PNIDRADVFAIADIT

-255 SSGAFSSYVP
+255 SSGAFSGYVP
-265 TTPGQDPLGF
+265 TTPGQAPLGY
-275 QAPGVAYQGPGA
+275 QAPGVASQGP
-287 ADAAAASQWAAA
+287 DAAAASQWAAA
-299 GAGAGAAAAP
+299 GAGAAGTAAAAAP
-309 QWGASQGQ
+309 QWGAPQGQ
-317 WEAQAQAS
+317 WAAQAQS
-325 QAQASQAQASQA
+325 SPT
-337 QAFQAQSFQ
+337 
-346 AQSSPAAQSQASAP
+346 QSSPAAQSQASA
-360 EVQAS
+360 
-365 AQSSHSSAQ
+365 QSSNSSAQ

-389 TAQAQQAPAS
+389 TVQAQPQTNPYLTPQAQQAPAS
-399 QNTQAKGHAQPAQ
+399 QPAQ
-412 PARPA
+412 PQSYAQSA
-417 QPAQPQANPYVTAHA
+417 QPAQPQANPYITAQA
-432 QPGQPIEVYGQQATQ
+432 QPGQNVQPGQPIEVYGQQATQ

-457 PQAQAQAQASVAQS
+457 PQAQAQAQAQASVAQS
-471 AAQAGSPAG
+471 AAQAGTPAG
-480 AQVGTPAGAHA
+480 TQVGTPAGA
-491 GSPAAAQGNAQA
+491 QA
-503 GAQGNAQAGAQ
+503 
-514 TGSPAGAQNQNAA
+514 GSPAGAQGQNAA

-538 DQAAQPSAAQPGQPS
+538 DQAAQPSQPGQS
-553 QFGQFGQ
+553 DQ
-560 PDQFGQPAQ
+560 PTQVS
-569 APQGYGQVP
+569 QGYGQVP
-578 QGYGQPVQGYGQIP
+578 QGYGQPVQP
-592 QGYGQAQSAQQ
+592 QANPYITAQAQPGQNVQPAQ
-603 PQSYTQP
+603 PQSYAQS

-622 YGQAQPGQSAQPGQ
+622 YGQAQPGQN
-636 PVHGYGQP
+636 

-661 LNPYLTQPQPQPQ
+661 LNPYLTQPQAQPQ
-674 PQAQPS
+674 TQPS

-692 GRPVQGYGQ
+692 GRPAQPGQGYGQ
-701 VPQGYGQVPQGYGQP
+701 VPQGYGQAQP
-716 VQQPAQVPEVNQL
+716 VQPAQSVQQPAQVPGVSQL

-737 PTQPLEPT
+737 PTQPLQPT

-753 PTDTNQVVFEP
+753 PTDTTQVVFEP
-764 ANPVSKPAA
+764 ANPVSKSPA
-773 SQPATSQQAGA
+773 SQSAASQQAGA

-807 STTEAANRHN
+807 STTEAANRYN